1 MFRVTECTFRVTECT
16 FRDTEWPFRD
26 TEWRFIIN
34 IKQNYL
40 SQNKSDVCTCFYI
53 NFSYICGDYIQN
65 KKLIKMNKFFLTS
78 LLVAAAIT
86 ANAQDNTTKDSL
98 TMETM
103 MHNIPEVMVKGSRP
117 IVKAERGMLSYNM
130 PLLLKQ
136 LPADNAYEALT
147 RIPGV
152 SNATGNI
159 SFSGNEV
166 TLIINGQA
174 TTLTQEQL
182 AERLKAMPA
191 TQLAKAE
198 VMLSAPARYH
208 VRGMAI
214 NIVTKDY
221 AGTNQLSGQIIGG
234 LVQTKYAKGFGD
246 LYLSMQ
252 RGKFGL
258 DAQYKLVNGNSYGES
273 SRIANHPLGN
283 NRIHYND
290 ETGQK
295 SFGITHDYRLGMN
308 YAFSKNHRLDVA
320 YTGQWDKTNSN
331 SRTTGSSISG
341 MHRDSHEYLHNVDVN
356 YALPFGLTLSGSY
369 TYYRTPQQ
377 QALDGTITTENKNE
391 TERNLTSGSEQT
403 INKWMF
409 TADQTH
415 SLAHGWGLSY
425 GVKGQF
431 TSNKSYQ
438 TTIDKDGSVLPDG
451 TSSVDLNERIW
462 NIYAGFSKQIN
473 KAISLEASVAAEQ
486 YHSPI
491 WDKWRVYPT
500 LNALWNVN
508 DNHLLNLSFSSN
520 SEFPSY
526 WSTMSNVYYSSTYTE
541 IHGNPDLKPFSYSN
555 VNLMWQIKRRYT
567 LMAFASLKPDYSVQ
581 LPYQTTDRMAVIM
594 KETNF
599 DYSNSFGLQASA
611 IFSAGKWLNGN
622 VFAVGTYKHDK
633 SSHFFDLPFNR
644 KKLSVRLGGMASVKL
659 CSTQDL
665 RLILNPFIQSKAIQG
680 VYDISPIFRMNA
692 KLQWSSH
699 DGRWG
704 LRINGNNIFN
714 NKYDTRSVQGNQD
727 YRMKINYSWA
737 SVTFAV
743 IYKFGGYKEKTVKEV
758 DTSRMGH

>member
-1 MFRVTECTFRVTECT
+1 MVNKIFLLELFL
-16 FRDTEWPFRD
+16 
-26 TEWRFIIN
+26 
-34 IKQNYL
+34 L
-40 SQNKSDVCTCFYI
+40 SVANMKAQT
-53 NFSYICGDYIQN
+53 
-65 KKLIKMNKFFLTS
+65 LTH
-78 LLVAAAIT
+78 T
-86 ANAQDNTTKDSL
+86 DSL
-98 TMETM
+98 TMENM
-103 MHNIPEVMVKGSRP
+103 MHNLPEVMVKGSRP

-152 SNATGNI
+152 SDATGSI

-166 TLIINGQA
+166 TLIVNGQA

-182 AERLKAMPA
+182 TERLKAMPA
-191 TQLAKAE
+191 AQLAKAE

-221 AGTNQLSGQIIGG
+221 AGTNQLSGQVIGG
-234 LVQTKYAKGFGD
+234 MKQSKYAKGFGD
-246 LYLSMQ
+246 LYLSLQ

-258 DAQYKLVNGNSYGES
+258 DAQYKYVNGNSYGES

-283 NRIHYND
+283 NRVYYND

-295 SFGITHDYRLGMN
+295 SFGITHNYRLGMN

-320 YTGQWDKTNSN
+320 YTGHWDKRCSNSN
-331 SRTTGSSISG
+331 TTGSSISG
-341 MHRDSHEYLHNVDVN
+341 MHHDSHEYLHNVDVN
-356 YALPFGLTLSGSY
+356 YSLPFGLTLNGSY

-377 QALDGTITTENKNE
+377 QALDGTMHTDESMPE

-438 TTIDKDGSVLPDG
+438 TTIDKDGTIQPNG
-451 TSSVDLNERIW
+451 TSSVDNNERIW

-473 KAISLEASVAAEQ
+473 KAISVEASVAAEQ

-526 WSTMSNVYYSSTYTE
+526 WSTMSNVFYSSTYTE
-541 IHGNPDLKPFSYSN
+541 IHGNPDLKPFSYYN

-599 DYSNSFGLQASA
+599 NYSNSFGLQASA
-611 IFSAGKWLNGN
+611 IFNAGQWLNGN
-622 VFAVGTYKHDK
+622 VFVMGTYKHDK
-633 SSHFFDLPFNR
+633 SDHFFDLPFDR
-644 KKLSVRLGGMASVKL
+644 KKLSVVLGSTASVKL

-665 RLILNPFIQSKAIQG
+665 RLILNPFYQTKAIQG
-680 VYDISPIFRMNA
+680 VYDISPIFSMDA

-704 LRINGNNIFN
+704 VRLNGSNIFN
-714 NKYDTRSVQGNQD
+714 NPYDTRSVHGNQD
-727 YRMKINYSWA
+727 YRMKINYNWA

>member
-1 MFRVTECTFRVTECT
+1 MIFLLGLFL
-16 FRDTEWPFRD
+16 
-26 TEWRFIIN
+26 
-34 IKQNYL
+34 L
-40 SQNKSDVCTCFYI
+40 SVANVKAQT
-53 NFSYICGDYIQN
+53 
-65 KKLIKMNKFFLTS
+65 LTQ
-78 LLVAAAIT
+78 T
-86 ANAQDNTTKDSL
+86 DSL

-103 MHNIPEVMVKGSRP
+103 LHNLPEVMVKGSRP

-152 SNATGNI
+152 SDATGSI

-182 AERLKAMPA
+182 TERLKAMPA
-191 TQLAKAE
+191 AQLAKAE

-234 LVQTKYAKGFGD
+234 LVQTKHAKGFGD

-308 YAFSKNHRLDVA
+308 YTFSKNNRLDVA

-369 TYYRTPQQ
+369 TYYCTPQQ
-377 QALDGTITTENKNE
+377 QALDGTMHTDESMPE

-415 SLAHGWGLSY
+415 SLANCWGLSY

-526 WSTMSNVYYSSTYTE
+526 WSTMSNVFYSSTYTE
-541 IHGNPDLKPFSYSN
+541 IHGNPDLKPFSYYN

-567 LMAFASLKPDYSVQ
+567 LMAFASLKPDYFVQ

-599 DYSNSFGLQASA
+599 DYSNSFGLQASV
-611 IFSAGKWLNGN
+611 IFNAGKWLNGN

-633 SSHFFDLPFNR
+633 SSNFFDLPFNR
-644 KKLSVRLGGMASVKL
+644 KKLSVILGGTASVKL
-659 CSTQDL
+659 CNSQDL
-665 RLILNPFIQSKAIQG
+665 RLILNPFYQTKAIQG

-699 DGRWG
+699 DGKWG
-704 LRINGNNIFN
+704 LCLNGNNIFN
-714 NKYDTRSVQGNQD
+714 NPYDTRSVQGNQD
-727 YRMKINYSWA
+727 YRMKINYNWA

-743 IYKFGGYKEKTVKEV
+743 VYKFGDYKKKNVKAV
-758 DTSRMGH
+758 DTSRMEH

>member
-1 MFRVTECTFRVTECT
+1 MDNKVFLLGLFLLSVADVKAQTQT
-16 FRDTEWPFRD
+16 
-26 TEWRFIIN
+26 
-34 IKQNYL
+34 QN
-40 SQNKSDVCTCFYI
+40 
-53 NFSYICGDYIQN
+53 
-65 KKLIKMNKFFLTS
+65 
-78 LLVAAAIT
+78 
-86 ANAQDNTTKDSL
+86 DSL
-98 TMETM
+98 TMENM
-103 MHNIPEVMVKGSRP
+103 MHNLPEIMVKGSRP

-130 PLLLKQ
+130 PLLMKQ

-152 SNATGNI
+152 SDATGSI

-182 AERLKAMPA
+182 TERLKAMPA
-191 TQLAKAE
+191 AQLAKAE

-221 AGTNQLSGQIIGG
+221 AGTNQLSGQVIGG
-234 LVQTKYAKGFGD
+234 MKQSKYAKGFGD
-246 LYLSMQ
+246 LYLSLQ

-258 DAQYKLVNGNSYGES
+258 DAQYKYVNGNSYGES

-283 NRIHYND
+283 NRVYYND

-295 SFGITHDYRLGMN
+295 SFGITHNYRLGMN

-320 YTGQWDKTNSN
+320 YTGHWDKRCSNSN
-331 SRTTGSSISG
+331 TTGSSISG
-341 MHRDSHEYLHNVDVN
+341 MHHDSHEYLHNVDVN
-356 YALPFGLTLSGSY
+356 YSLPFGLTLNGSY

-377 QALDGTITTENKNE
+377 QALDGTMHTDESMSE

-415 SLAHGWGLSY
+415 LLAHGWGLSY

-462 NIYAGFSKQIN
+462 NLYAGFSKQIN
-473 KAISLEASVAAEQ
+473 KALSLEASVAAEQ

-526 WSTMSNVYYSSTYTE
+526 WSTMSNVFYSSTYSE
-541 IHGNPDLKPFSYSN
+541 IHGNPDLKPFAYYN

-567 LMAFASLKPDYSVQ
+567 LMAFASLKPDYFVQ
-581 LPYQTTDRMAVIM
+581 LPYQTTERMAVIM

-599 DYSNSFGLQASA
+599 DYSNSYGLQASV
-611 IFSAGKWLNGN
+611 IFNAGKWLNGN

-633 SSHFFDLPFNR
+633 SSNFFDLPFNR
-644 KKLSVRLGGMASVKL
+644 KKFSVILGGTASVKL
-659 CSTQDL
+659 CNTQDL
-665 RLILNPFIQSKAIQG
+665 RLILNPFYQTKAIQG

-699 DGRWG
+699 DGKWG
-704 LRINGNNIFN
+704 LRLNGSNIFN
-714 NKYDTRSVQGNQD
+714 NLYDTRSVQGNQD
-727 YRMKINYSWA
+727 YRMKINYNWA

-743 IYKFGGYKEKTVKEV
+743 IYKFGGYKEKNVKAV

>member
-1 MFRVTECTFRVTECT
+1 MNRLF
-16 FRDTEWPFRD
+16 
-26 TEWRFIIN
+26 FIG
-34 IKQNYL
+34 
-40 SQNKSDVCTCFYI
+40 V
-53 NFSYICGDYIQN
+53 
-65 KKLIKMNKFFLTS
+65 
-78 LLVAAAIT
+78 LVASAIT
-86 ANAQDNTTKDSL
+86 ANAQDNAQKDSL
-98 TMETM
+98 TMESM
-103 MHNIPEVMVKGSRP
+103 MHNLPEVMVKGSRP

-152 SNATGNI
+152 SDATGSI

-166 TLIINGQA
+166 TLIVNGQA

-191 TQLAKAE
+191 AQLTKAE

-234 LVQTKYAKGFGD
+234 MRQNKYANEFGN
-246 LYLSMQ
+246 LYLSLQ
-252 RGKFGL
+252 RDKFGL
-258 DAQYKLVNGNSYGES
+258 DAQYKYVNGNSYGES

-308 YAFSKNHRLDVA
+308 YAFSKSHRLDVA

-486 YHSPI
+486 YHSPV

-526 WSTMSNVYYSSTYTE
+526 WSTMSNVFYSSTYTE
-541 IHGNPDLKPFSYSN
+541 IHGNPDLKPFSYYN

-567 LMAFASLKPDYSVQ
+567 LMAFASLKPNYFVQ
-581 LPYQTTDRMAVIM
+581 LPYQTTDRMTVIM

-633 SSHFFDLPFNR
+633 SRNFFDLPFDR
-644 KKLSVRLGGMASVKL
+644 KKLSVILGGTASVKI

-665 RLILNPFIQSKAIQG
+665 RLILNPFYQTKAIQG
-680 VYDISPIFRMNA
+680 VYDISPIFSMDA

-699 DGRWG
+699 DGKWG
-704 LRINGNNIFN
+704 VRLNGSNIFN
-714 NKYDTRSVQGNQD
+714 NRFDTRSVQGNQD
-727 YRMKINYSWA
+727 YRMKVNYNWA

>member
-1 MFRVTECTFRVTECT
+1 
-16 FRDTEWPFRD
+16 
-26 TEWRFIIN
+26 
-34 IKQNYL
+34 
-40 SQNKSDVCTCFYI
+40 
-53 NFSYICGDYIQN
+53 
-65 KKLIKMNKFFLTS
+65 MNRIFFMGIFVALT
-78 LLVAAAIT
+78 IT
-86 ANAQDNTTKDSL
+86 ANAQDNIPKDSL

-103 MHNIPEVMVKGSRP
+103 LHNLPEVMVKGSRP

-152 SNATGNI
+152 SDATGSI

-182 AERLKAMPA
+182 TERLKAMPA
-191 TQLAKAE
+191 AQLSKAE

-234 LVQTKYAKGFGD
+234 MRQNKYANEFGN
-246 LYLSMQ
+246 LYLSLQ

-258 DAQYKLVNGNSYGES
+258 DAQYKYVNGNSYGES

-283 NRIHYND
+283 NRVYYND

-295 SFGITHDYRLGMN
+295 SFGITHNYRLGMN

-320 YTGQWDKTNSN
+320 YTGHWDKRCSNSN
-331 SRTTGSSISG
+331 TTGSSISG
-341 MHRDSHEYLHNVDVN
+341 MHHDSHEYLHNVDVN
-356 YALPFGLTLSGSY
+356 YSLPFGLTLNGSY

-526 WSTMSNVYYSSTYTE
+526 WSTMSNVFYSSTYTE
-541 IHGNPDLKPFSYSN
+541 IHGNPDLKPFSYYN

-581 LPYQTTDRMAVIM
+581 LPYQTTDRMAVIL

-599 DYSNSFGLQASA
+599 DYDNSFGLQVSA

-633 SSHFFDLPFNR
+633 SSHFFDLPFDR
-644 KKLSVRLGGMASVKL
+644 KKLTAALGGTASIRL
-659 CSTQDL
+659 CRTQDL
-665 RLILNPFIQSKAIQG
+665 RLILNPFFQSKAIQG
-680 VYDISPIFRMNA
+680 VYDISPVFRMNA

-704 LRINGNNIFN
+704 VRLNGSNIFN
-714 NKYDTRSVQGNQD
+714 NRFDTRSVQGNQD
-727 YRMKINYSWA
+727 YRMKINYNWA

-743 IYKFGGYKEKTVKEV
+743 IYKFGGYKEKNIKKV

>member
-1 MFRVTECTFRVTECT
+1 MANKIFLLGLFL
-16 FRDTEWPFRD
+16 
-26 TEWRFIIN
+26 
-34 IKQNYL
+34 L
-40 SQNKSDVCTCFYI
+40 SVANVKAQT
-53 NFSYICGDYIQN
+53 
-65 KKLIKMNKFFLTS
+65 LTQ
-78 LLVAAAIT
+78 T
-86 ANAQDNTTKDSL
+86 DSL

-103 MHNIPEVMVKGSRP
+103 LHNLPEVMVKGSRP

-147 RIPGV
+147 RIPGI
-152 SNATGNI
+152 SDATGSI

-182 AERLKAMPA
+182 TERLKAMPA
-191 TQLAKAE
+191 AQLSKAE

-234 LVQTKYAKGFGD
+234 MRQNKYANEFGN
-246 LYLSMQ
+246 LYLSLQ

-258 DAQYKLVNGNSYGES
+258 DAQYKYVNGNSYGES

-283 NRIHYND
+283 NRVYYND

-295 SFGITHDYRLGMN
+295 SFGITHNYRLGMN

-320 YTGQWDKTNSN
+320 YTGHWDKRCSNSN
-331 SRTTGSSISG
+331 TTGSSISG
-341 MHRDSHEYLHNVDVN
+341 MHHDSHEYLHNVDVN
-356 YALPFGLTLSGSY
+356 YSLPFGLTLNGSY

-377 QALDGTITTENKNE
+377 QALDGTMHTDESMSE

-415 SLAHGWGLSY
+415 LLAHGWGLSY

-462 NIYAGFSKQIN
+462 NLYAGFSKQIN
-473 KAISLEASVAAEQ
+473 KALSLEASVAAEQ

-526 WSTMSNVYYSSTYTE
+526 WSTMSNVFYSSTYSE
-541 IHGNPDLKPFSYSN
+541 IHGNPDLKPFAYYN

-567 LMAFASLKPDYSVQ
+567 LMAFASLKPDYFVQ
-581 LPYQTTDRMAVIM
+581 LPYQTTERMAVIM

-599 DYSNSFGLQASA
+599 DYSNSYGLQASV
-611 IFSAGKWLNGN
+611 IFNAGKWLNGN

-633 SSHFFDLPFNR
+633 SSNFFDLPFNR
-644 KKLSVRLGGMASVKL
+644 KKLSVILGGTASVKL
-659 CSTQDL
+659 CNTQDL
-665 RLILNPFIQSKAIQG
+665 RLILNPFFQSKAIQG

-692 KLQWSSH
+692 KLQWTSH
-699 DGRWG
+699 DGKWG

-727 YRMKINYSWA
+727 YRMKINYNWA

>member
-1 MFRVTECTFRVTECT
+1 M
-16 FRDTEWPFRD
+16 D
-26 TEWRFIIN
+26 
-34 IKQNYL
+34 
-40 SQNKSDVCTCFYI
+40 NKI
-53 NFSYICGDYIQN
+53 
-65 KKLIKMNKFFLTS
+65 FFLGLF
-78 LLVAAAIT
+78 LLSVA
-86 ANAQDNTTKDSL
+86 NVKAQTQTQTDSL

-103 MHNIPEVMVKGSRP
+103 LHNLPEVMVKGSRP
-117 IVKAERGMLSYNM
+117 VVKAERGMLTYNM
-130 PLLLKQ
+130 PLLIKL

-152 SNATGNI
+152 SDATGSI

-182 AERLKAMPA
+182 TERLKAMPA
-191 TQLAKAE
+191 AQLAKAE

-234 LVQTKYAKGFGD
+234 FEQNKYAKGFGD
-246 LYLSMQ
+246 LYLSLQ

-258 DAQYKLVNGNSYGES
+258 DAQYKYVNGNSYGES
-273 SRIANHPLGN
+273 SLIANHPLGN
-283 NRIHYND
+283 NRVYYND

-320 YTGQWDKTNSN
+320 YTGQWDKTSSN
-331 SRTTGSSISG
+331 NHTTGSSISG
-341 MHRDSHEYLHNVDVN
+341 MHLDSHEYLHNVDVN
-356 YALPFGLTLSGSY
+356 YSLPFGLTLNGSY

-377 QALDGTITTENKNE
+377 QALDGTMHTDESMPE

-438 TTIDKDGSVLPDG
+438 TTIDKDGTIQPNG
-451 TSSVDLNERIW
+451 TSSVDNNERIW

-473 KAISLEASVAAEQ
+473 KAISVEASVAAEQ

-491 WDKWRVYPT
+491 WDKWRIYPT

-526 WSTMSNVYYSSTYTE
+526 WSTMSNVFYSSTYSE
-541 IHGNPDLKPFSYSN
+541 IHGNPDLKPYSYYN

-567 LMAFASLKPDYSVQ
+567 LMAFASLKPDYFVQ
-581 LPYQTTDRMAVIM
+581 LPYQTTERMAVIM

-599 DYSNSFGLQASA
+599 DYSNSYGLQASV
-611 IFSAGKWLNGN
+611 IFNAGKWLNGN

-633 SSHFFDLPFNR
+633 SSNFFDLPFNR
-644 KKLSVRLGGMASVKL
+644 KKFSVILGGTASVKL
-659 CSTQDL
+659 CNTQDL
-665 RLILNPFIQSKAIQG
+665 RLILNPFFQSKAIQG
-680 VYDISPIFRMNA
+680 VYDISPIFSMDA

-699 DGRWG
+699 DGKWG
-704 LRINGNNIFN
+704 VRLNGSNIFN
-714 NKYDTRSVQGNQD
+714 NQFDTRSVQGNQD
-727 YRMKINYSWA
+727 YRMKINNNWA
-737 SVTFAV
+737 SFTFAV
-743 IYKFGGYKEKTVKEV
+743 IYKFGGYKEKNVKAV

>member
-1 MFRVTECTFRVTECT
+1 MA
-16 FRDTEWPFRD
+16 
-26 TEWRFIIN
+26 
-34 IKQNYL
+34 
-40 SQNKSDVCTCFYI
+40 NKI
-53 NFSYICGDYIQN
+53 
-65 KKLIKMNKFFLTS
+65 FLLGLF
-78 LLVAAAIT
+78 LLFVA
-86 ANAQDNTTKDSL
+86 NVKAQTRTQTDSL

-103 MHNIPEVMVKGSRP
+103 LHNLPEVMVKGSRP

-152 SNATGNI
+152 SDATGSI

-182 AERLKAMPA
+182 TERLKAMPA
-191 TQLAKAE
+191 AQLAKAE

-221 AGTNQLSGQIIGG
+221 TGTNQLSGQIIGG
-234 LVQTKYAKGFGD
+234 MRQNKYANEFGN
-246 LYLSMQ
+246 LYLSLQ

-258 DAQYKLVNGNSYGES
+258 DAQYKYVNGNSYGES

-283 NRIHYND
+283 NRVYYND

-320 YTGQWDKTNSN
+320 YTGHWDKTCSNSN
-331 SRTTGSSISG
+331 TTGSSISG
-341 MHRDSHEYLHNVDVN
+341 MHHDSHEYLHNVDVN
-356 YALPFGLTLSGSY
+356 YSLPFGLTLNGSY

-377 QALDGTITTENKNE
+377 QALDGTMHTDESMPG

-415 SLAHGWGLSY
+415 LLAHGWGLSY

-438 TTIDKDGSVLPDG
+438 TTIDKDGTIQPNG
-451 TSSVDLNERIW
+451 TSSVDNNERIW

-473 KAISLEASVAAEQ
+473 KALSLEASVAAEQ

-491 WDKWRVYPT
+491 WDKWRIYPT

-526 WSTMSNVYYSSTYTE
+526 WSTMSNVFYSSTYSE
-541 IHGNPDLKPFSYSN
+541 IHGNPDLKPFAYYN

-567 LMAFASLKPDYSVQ
+567 LMAFASLKPDYFVQ
-581 LPYQTTDRMAVIM
+581 LPYQTTERMAVIM

-599 DYSNSFGLQASA
+599 DYSNSYGLQASV
-611 IFSAGKWLNGN
+611 IFNAGKWLNGN

-633 SSHFFDLPFNR
+633 SSNFFDLPFNR
-644 KKLSVRLGGMASVKL
+644 KKLSVILGGTASVKL
-659 CSTQDL
+659 CNTQDL
-665 RLILNPFIQSKAIQG
+665 RLILNPFFQSKAIQG

-692 KLQWSSH
+692 KLQWTSH
-699 DGRWG
+699 DGKWG
-704 LRINGNNIFN
+704 LRLNGNNIFN
-714 NKYDTRSVQGNQD
+714 NLYDTRSVQGNQD
-727 YRMKINYSWA
+727 YRMKVNYNWA

-743 IYKFGGYKEKTVKEV
+743 VYKFGGYKEKTVKEV

>member
-1 MFRVTECTFRVTECT
+1 MVNKIFLLGLFL
-16 FRDTEWPFRD
+16 
-26 TEWRFIIN
+26 
-34 IKQNYL
+34 L
-40 SQNKSDVCTCFYI
+40 SVANVKAQT
-53 NFSYICGDYIQN
+53 
-65 KKLIKMNKFFLTS
+65 LTH
-78 LLVAAAIT
+78 T
-86 ANAQDNTTKDSL
+86 DSL
-98 TMETM
+98 TMENM
-103 MHNIPEVMVKGSRP
+103 MHNLPEVMVKGSRP

-147 RIPGV
+147 RIPGI
-152 SNATGNI
+152 SDATGSI

-166 TLIINGQA
+166 TLIVNGQA

-182 AERLKAMPA
+182 TERLKAMPA
-191 TQLAKAE
+191 AQLAKAE

-221 AGTNQLSGQIIGG
+221 AGTNQLSGQFIGG
-234 LVQTKYAKGFGD
+234 MKQSKYAKGFGD
-246 LYLSMQ
+246 LYLSLQ

-258 DAQYKLVNGNSYGES
+258 DAQYKYVNGNSYGES

-283 NRIHYND
+283 NRVYYND

-295 SFGITHDYRLGMN
+295 SFGITHNYRLGMN

-320 YTGQWDKTNSN
+320 YTGHWDKRCSNSN
-331 SRTTGSSISG
+331 TTGSSISG
-341 MHRDSHEYLHNVDVN
+341 MHHDSHEYLHNVDVN
-356 YALPFGLTLSGSY
+356 YSLPFGLTLNGSY

-377 QALDGTITTENKNE
+377 QALDGTMHTDESMLE

-438 TTIDKDGSVLPDG
+438 TTIDKDGTIQPNG
-451 TSSVDLNERIW
+451 TSSVDNNERIW

-473 KAISLEASVAAEQ
+473 KAISVEASVAAEQ

-526 WSTMSNVYYSSTYTE
+526 WSTMSNVFYSSTYSE
-541 IHGNPDLKPFSYSN
+541 IHGNPDLKPFSYYN

-567 LMAFASLKPDYSVQ
+567 LMAFASLKPDYFVQ
-581 LPYQTTDRMAVIM
+581 LPYQTTERMAVIM

-599 DYSNSFGLQASA
+599 DYSNSYGLQASV
-611 IFSAGKWLNGN
+611 IFNAGKWLNGN

-633 SSHFFDLPFNR
+633 SCNFFDLPFDR
-644 KKLSVRLGGMASVKL
+644 KKLSVILGGTASVKL
-659 CSTQDL
+659 SSTQDL
-665 RLILNPFIQSKAIQG
+665 RLILNPFYQTMAIQG
-680 VYDISPIFRMNA
+680 VYDISPVFRMDA

-699 DGRWG
+699 DGKWG
-704 LRINGNNIFN
+704 VRLNGSNIFN
-714 NKYDTRSVQGNQD
+714 NRFDTRSVQGNQD
-727 YRMKINYSWA
+727 YRMTINYNWA

-743 IYKFGGYKEKTVKEV
+743 IYKFGGYKEKNVKAV

>member
-1 MFRVTECTFRVTECT
+1 
-16 FRDTEWPFRD
+16 
-26 TEWRFIIN
+26 
-34 IKQNYL
+34 
-40 SQNKSDVCTCFYI
+40 
-53 NFSYICGDYIQN
+53 
-65 KKLIKMNKFFLTS
+65 MNRILFMGIFVALT
-78 LLVAAAIT
+78 IT
-86 ANAQDNTTKDSL
+86 ANAQDDIPKDSL
-98 TMETM
+98 TMEWNSM
-103 MHNIPEVMVKGSRP
+103 FRNLPEVMIKGSRP
-117 IVKAERGMLSYNM
+117 IVKVERGLLLYNM

-152 SNATGNI
+152 SDATGNI
-159 SFSGNEV
+159 SFLGNEV
-166 TLIINGQA
+166 TLIVNGQA

-182 AERLKAMPA
+182 TERLKAMPA
-191 TQLAKAE
+191 AQLAKAE

-221 AGTNQLSGQIIGG
+221 AGTNQLSGQVIGG
-234 LVQTKYAKGFGD
+234 MKQSKYAKGFGD
-246 LYLSMQ
+246 LYLSLQ

-258 DAQYKLVNGNSYGES
+258 DAQYKYVNGNSYGES

-283 NRIHYND
+283 NRVYYND

-320 YTGQWDKTNSN
+320 YTGHWDKTCSNSN
-331 SRTTGSSISG
+331 TTGSSISG
-341 MHRDSHEYLHNVDVN
+341 MHHDSHEYLHNVDVN
-356 YALPFGLTLSGSY
+356 YSLPFGLTLNGSY

-377 QALDGTITTENKNE
+377 QALDGTMHTDESMPE

-438 TTIDKDGSVLPDG
+438 TTIDKDGTIQPNG
-451 TSSVDLNERIW
+451 TSSVDNNERIW

-473 KAISLEASVAAEQ
+473 KAISVEASVAAEQ

-526 WSTMSNVYYSSTYTE
+526 WSTMSSVFYSSTYTE
-541 IHGNPDLKPFSYSN
+541 IHGNPDLKPFAYYN

-567 LMAFASLKPDYSVQ
+567 LMAFASLKPDYFVQ
-581 LPYQTTDRMAVIM
+581 LPYQTTERMAVIM

-599 DYSNSFGLQASA
+599 DYSNSYGLQASV
-611 IFSAGKWLNGN
+611 IFNAGKWLNGN

-633 SSHFFDLPFNR
+633 SSNFFDLPFNR
-644 KKLSVRLGGMASVKL
+644 KKLSVILGGTASVKL
-659 CSTQDL
+659 CNTQDL
-665 RLILNPFIQSKAIQG
+665 RLILNPFFQSKAIQG

-692 KLQWSSH
+692 KLQWTSH
-699 DGRWG
+699 DGKWG

-714 NKYDTRSVQGNQD
+714 NLYDTRSVQGNQD
-727 YRMKINYSWA
+727 YRMKVNYNWA

>member
-1 MFRVTECTFRVTECT
+1 MNRLF
-16 FRDTEWPFRD
+16 
-26 TEWRFIIN
+26 FI
-34 IKQNYL
+34 
-40 SQNKSDVCTCFYI
+40 
-53 NFSYICGDYIQN
+53 G
-65 KKLIKMNKFFLTS
+65 
-78 LLVAAAIT
+78 LLVASAIT
-86 ANAQDNTTKDSL
+86 ANAQDNAQKDSI
-98 TMETM
+98 TMESM
-103 MHNIPEVMVKGSRP
+103 MHNLPEVMVKGSRP

-147 RIPGV
+147 RIHSV
-152 SNATGNI
+152 SDATGSI

-174 TTLTQEQL
+174 ATLTQEQL
-182 AERLKAMPA
+182 TERLKAMPA
-191 TQLAKAE
+191 AQLSKAE

-234 LVQTKYAKGFGD
+234 FEQNKYAKGFGD

-252 RGKFGL
+252 RDKFGM
-258 DAQYKLVNGNSYGES
+258 DAQYKYINGNSYGES

-308 YAFSKNHRLDVA
+308 YAFSTNHRLDVA
-320 YTGQWDKTNSN
+320 YTGQWDKTSSN
-331 SRTTGSSISG
+331 SHTTGSSISG
-341 MHRDSHEYLHNVDVN
+341 MHSDSHEYLHNVDVN

-377 QALDGTITTENKNE
+377 QALDGTMTAENKNE

-438 TTIDKDGSVLPDG
+438 TTIGKDGTILPDG
-451 TSSVDLNERIW
+451 TSSVDNNERIW
-462 NIYAGFSKQIN
+462 NIYAGFSKRIN
-473 KAISLEASVAAEQ
+473 KAISLEASVTAEQ
-486 YHSPI
+486 YHSPV

-500 LNALWNVN
+500 FNALWNVN
-508 DNHLLNLSFSSN
+508 DNHLLNLSFSSD
-520 SEFPSY
+520 SEYPSY
-526 WSTMSNVYYSSTYTE
+526 WSTMSNVFYSSTYTE
-541 IHGNPDLKPFSYSN
+541 IHGNPDLKPCSYYN
-555 VNLMWQIKRRYT
+555 LNLMWQIKRRYT
-567 LMAFASLKPDYSVQ
+567 LMAFANLKPDYFVQ

-599 DYSNSFGLQASA
+599 DFSNSYGLQASA

-633 SSHFFDLPFNR
+633 SRNFFDLPFDR
-644 KKLSVRLGGMASVKL
+644 KKLSVILGGTASVKL

-665 RLILNPFIQSKAIQG
+665 RLILNPFYQTKAIQG
-680 VYDISPIFRMNA
+680 VYDISPIFSMDA

-699 DGRWG
+699 DGKWG
-704 LRINGNNIFN
+704 VRLNGSNIFN
-714 NKYDTRSVQGNQD
+714 NRFDTRSVQGNQD
-727 YRMKINYSWA
+727 YRMKVNYNWS
-737 SVTFAV
+737 SFTFAV

>member
-1 MFRVTECTFRVTECT
+1 MDNKVFLLGLFL
-16 FRDTEWPFRD
+16 
-26 TEWRFIIN
+26 
-34 IKQNYL
+34 L
-40 SQNKSDVCTCFYI
+40 SVANVKAQT
-53 NFSYICGDYIQN
+53 
-65 KKLIKMNKFFLTS
+65 LTH
-78 LLVAAAIT
+78 T
-86 ANAQDNTTKDSL
+86 DSL
-98 TMETM
+98 TMENM
-103 MHNIPEVMVKGSRP
+103 MHNLPEVMVKGSRP

-147 RIPGV
+147 RIPGI
-152 SNATGNI
+152 SDATGSI

-166 TLIINGQA
+166 TLIVNGQA

-182 AERLKAMPA
+182 TERLKAMPA
-191 TQLAKAE
+191 AQLAKAE

-221 AGTNQLSGQIIGG
+221 AGTNQLSGQVIGG
-234 LVQTKYAKGFGD
+234 MKQSKYAKGFGD
-246 LYLSMQ
+246 LYLSLQ

-258 DAQYKLVNGNSYGES
+258 DAQYKYVNGNSYGES

-283 NRIHYND
+283 NRVYYND

-295 SFGITHDYRLGMN
+295 SFGITHNYRLGMN

-320 YTGQWDKTNSN
+320 YTGHWDKRCSN

-341 MHRDSHEYLHNVDVN
+341 MHHDSHEYLHNVDVN
-356 YALPFGLTLSGSY
+356 YSLPFGLTLNGSY

-377 QALDGTITTENKNE
+377 QALDGTMHTDESMLE

-438 TTIDKDGSVLPDG
+438 TTIDKDGTIQPNG
-451 TSSVDLNERIW
+451 TSSMDNNERIW
-462 NIYAGFSKQIN
+462 NIYAVFSKQIN
-473 KAISLEASVAAEQ
+473 KGISVEASVAAEQ

-526 WSTMSNVYYSSTYTE
+526 WSTMSNVFYSSTYSE
-541 IHGNPDLKPFSYSN
+541 IHGNPDLKPFSYYN

-567 LMAFASLKPDYSVQ
+567 LMAFASLKPDYFVQ
-581 LPYQTTDRMAVIM
+581 LPYQTTERMAVIM

-599 DYSNSFGLQASA
+599 DYSNSYGLQASV
-611 IFSAGKWLNGN
+611 IFNAGKWLNGN

-633 SSHFFDLPFNR
+633 SSNFFDLPFNR
-644 KKLSVRLGGMASVKL
+644 KKLSVILGGTASVKL
-659 CSTQDL
+659 CNTQDL
-665 RLILNPFIQSKAIQG
+665 RLILNPFFQSKAIQG
-680 VYDISPIFRMNA
+680 VYDISPVFRMNA

-699 DGRWG
+699 DGKWG
-704 LRINGNNIFN
+704 LRLNGSNIFN
-714 NKYDTRSVQGNQD
+714 NLYDTRSVQGNQD
-727 YRMKINYSWA
+727 YRMKINYNWA

-743 IYKFGGYKEKTVKEV
+743 IYKFGGYKEKNVKAV

>member
-1 MFRVTECTFRVTECT
+1 MVNKIFLLGLFL
-16 FRDTEWPFRD
+16 
-26 TEWRFIIN
+26 
-34 IKQNYL
+34 L
-40 SQNKSDVCTCFYI
+40 SVANVKAQT
-53 NFSYICGDYIQN
+53 
-65 KKLIKMNKFFLTS
+65 LTH
-78 LLVAAAIT
+78 T
-86 ANAQDNTTKDSL
+86 DSL
-98 TMETM
+98 TMENM
-103 MHNIPEVMVKGSRP
+103 MHNLPEVMVKGSRP

-147 RIPGV
+147 RIPGI
-152 SNATGNI
+152 SDATGSI

-166 TLIINGQA
+166 TLIVNGQA

-182 AERLKAMPA
+182 TERLKAMPA
-191 TQLAKAE
+191 AQLAKAE

-221 AGTNQLSGQIIGG
+221 AGTNQLSGQVIGG
-234 LVQTKYAKGFGD
+234 MKQSKYAKGFGD
-246 LYLSMQ
+246 LYLSLQ

-258 DAQYKLVNGNSYGES
+258 DAQYKYVNDNSYGES

-283 NRIHYND
+283 NRVYYND

-295 SFGITHDYRLGMN
+295 SFGITHNYRLGMN

-320 YTGQWDKTNSN
+320 YTGHWDKRCSNSN
-331 SRTTGSSISG
+331 TTGSSISG
-341 MHRDSHEYLHNVDVN
+341 MHHDSHEYLHNVDVN
-356 YALPFGLTLSGSY
+356 YSLPFGLTLNGSY

-377 QALDGTITTENKNE
+377 QALDGTMHTDESMLE

-438 TTIDKDGSVLPDG
+438 TTIDKDGTIQPNG
-451 TSSVDLNERIW
+451 TSSVDNNERIW

-473 KAISLEASVAAEQ
+473 KAISVEASVAAEQ

-526 WSTMSNVYYSSTYTE
+526 WSTMSNVFYSSTYSE
-541 IHGNPDLKPFSYSN
+541 IHGNPDLKPFSYYN

-567 LMAFASLKPDYSVQ
+567 LMAFASLKPDYFVQ
-581 LPYQTTDRMAVIM
+581 LPYQTTERMAVIM

-599 DYSNSFGLQASA
+599 DYSNSYGLQASV
-611 IFSAGKWLNGN
+611 IFNAGKWLNGN

-633 SSHFFDLPFNR
+633 SSNFFDLPFNR
-644 KKLSVRLGGMASVKL
+644 KKLSVILGGTASVKL
-659 CSTQDL
+659 CNTQDL
-665 RLILNPFIQSKAIQG
+665 RLILNPFFQSKAIQG
-680 VYDISPIFRMNA
+680 VYDISPVFRMNA

-699 DGRWG
+699 DGKWG
-704 LRINGNNIFN
+704 LRLNGSNIFN
-714 NKYDTRSVQGNQD
+714 NLYDTRSVQGNQD
-727 YRMKINYSWA
+727 YRMKINYNWA

-743 IYKFGGYKEKTVKEV
+743 IYKFGGYKEKNVKAV

>member
-1 MFRVTECTFRVTECT
+1 MANKIFLLGLFL
-16 FRDTEWPFRD
+16 
-26 TEWRFIIN
+26 
-34 IKQNYL
+34 L
-40 SQNKSDVCTCFYI
+40 SVANVKAQT
-53 NFSYICGDYIQN
+53 
-65 KKLIKMNKFFLTS
+65 LTQ
-78 LLVAAAIT
+78 T
-86 ANAQDNTTKDSL
+86 DSL

-103 MHNIPEVMVKGSRP
+103 LHNLPEVMVKGSRP

-152 SNATGNI
+152 SDATGSI

-182 AERLKAMPA
+182 TERLKAMPA
-191 TQLAKAE
+191 AQLAKAE

-234 LVQTKYAKGFGD
+234 MRQNKYANEFGN
-246 LYLSMQ
+246 LYLSLQ

-258 DAQYKLVNGNSYGES
+258 DAQYKYVNGNSYGES

-283 NRIHYND
+283 NRVYYND

-320 YTGQWDKTNSN
+320 YTGQWDKTSSN
-331 SRTTGSSISG
+331 NHTTGSSISG
-341 MHRDSHEYLHNVDVN
+341 MHLDSHEYLHNVDVN
-356 YALPFGLTLSGSY
+356 YSLPFGLTLNGSY

-377 QALDGTITTENKNE
+377 QALDGTMHTDESMPE

-438 TTIDKDGSVLPDG
+438 TTIDKDGTIQPNG
-451 TSSVDLNERIW
+451 TSSVDNNERIW

-473 KAISLEASVAAEQ
+473 KALSLEASVAAEQ

-526 WSTMSNVYYSSTYTE
+526 WSTMSSVFYSSTYTE
-541 IHGNPDLKPFSYSN
+541 IHGNPDLKPFAYYN

-567 LMAFASLKPDYSVQ
+567 LMAFASLKPDYFVQ

-599 DYSNSFGLQASA
+599 DYSNSYGLQASV
-611 IFSAGKWLNGN
+611 IFNAGKWLNGN

-633 SSHFFDLPFNR
+633 SSNFFDLPFNR
-644 KKLSVRLGGMASVKL
+644 KKLSVILGGTASVKL
-659 CSTQDL
+659 CNTQDL
-665 RLILNPFIQSKAIQG
+665 RLILNPFFQSKAIQG
-680 VYDISPIFRMNA
+680 VYDISPIFSMDA

-699 DGRWG
+699 DGKWG
-704 LRINGNNIFN
+704 LRLNGSNIFN
-714 NKYDTRSVQGNQD
+714 NLYDIRSVQGNQD
-727 YRMKINYSWA
+727 YRMKINNNWA
-737 SVTFAV
+737 SFTFAV

>member
-1 MFRVTECTFRVTECT
+1 
-16 FRDTEWPFRD
+16 
-26 TEWRFIIN
+26 
-34 IKQNYL
+34 
-40 SQNKSDVCTCFYI
+40 
-53 NFSYICGDYIQN
+53 
-65 KKLIKMNKFFLTS
+65 MNRIFFMGIFVALT
-78 LLVAAAIT
+78 IT
-86 ANAQDNTTKDSL
+86 ANAQDNIPKDSL

-103 MHNIPEVMVKGSRP
+103 LHNLPEVMVKGSRP

-152 SNATGNI
+152 SDATGSI

-191 TQLAKAE
+191 AQLAKAE

-221 AGTNQLSGQIIGG
+221 AGTNQLSGQVIGG
-234 LVQTKYAKGFGD
+234 MKQSKYAKGFGD
-246 LYLSMQ
+246 LYLSLQ

-258 DAQYKLVNGNSYGES
+258 DAQYKYVNGNSYGES

-283 NRIHYND
+283 NRVYYND

-295 SFGITHDYRLGMN
+295 SFGITHNYRLGMN

-341 MHRDSHEYLHNVDVN
+341 MHHDSHEYLHNVDVN
-356 YALPFGLTLSGSY
+356 YSLPFGLTLNGSY

-526 WSTMSNVYYSSTYTE
+526 WSTMSNVFYSSTYTE
-541 IHGNPDLKPFSYSN
+541 IHGNPDLKPFSYYN

-581 LPYQTTDRMAVIM
+581 LPYQTTDRMAVIL

-599 DYSNSFGLQASA
+599 DYDNSFGLQVSA

-633 SSHFFDLPFNR
+633 SSHFFDLPFDR
-644 KKLSVRLGGMASVKL
+644 KKLTAALGGTASIRL
-659 CSTQDL
+659 CRTQDL
-665 RLILNPFIQSKAIQG
+665 RLILNPFFQSKAIQG
-680 VYDISPIFRMNA
+680 VYDISPVFRMNA

-699 DGRWG
+699 DGKWG

-714 NKYDTRSVQGNQD
+714 YEFDTRSVQGNQN
-727 YRMKINYSWA
+727 YRMKLNYSWA

-743 IYKFGGYKEKTVKEV
+743 IYKFGGYKEKNIKKV

>member
-1 MFRVTECTFRVTECT
+1 MANKIFLLGLFL
-16 FRDTEWPFRD
+16 
-26 TEWRFIIN
+26 
-34 IKQNYL
+34 L
-40 SQNKSDVCTCFYI
+40 SVANVKAQT
-53 NFSYICGDYIQN
+53 
-65 KKLIKMNKFFLTS
+65 LTQ
-78 LLVAAAIT
+78 T
-86 ANAQDNTTKDSL
+86 DSL

-103 MHNIPEVMVKGSRP
+103 LHNLPEVMVKGSRP

-152 SNATGNI
+152 SDATGSI

-166 TLIINGQA
+166 TLI
-174 TTLTQEQL
+174 
-182 AERLKAMPA
+182 
-191 TQLAKAE
+191 QLAKAE

-234 LVQTKYAKGFGD
+234 FEQNKYAKGFGD
-246 LYLSMQ
+246 LYLSLQ

-258 DAQYKLVNGNSYGES
+258 DAQYKYVNGNSYGES
-273 SRIANHPLGN
+273 SLIANHPLGN
-283 NRIHYND
+283 NRVYYND

-308 YAFSKNHRLDVA
+308 YAFSKNHRLGVA
-320 YTGQWDKTNSN
+320 YTGQWDKTSSN
-331 SRTTGSSISG
+331 NHTTGSSISG
-341 MHRDSHEYLHNVDVN
+341 MHLDSHEYLQNVDVN
-356 YALPFGLTLSGSY
+356 YSLPFGLTLNGSY

-377 QALDGTITTENKNE
+377 QALDGTMHTDESMPE
-391 TERNLTSGSEQT
+391 TERNLISGSEQT

-438 TTIDKDGSVLPDG
+438 TTIDKDGTIQSNG
-451 TSSVDLNERIW
+451 TSSVDNNELIW
-462 NIYAGFSKQIN
+462 NIYAGFSKQVN
-473 KAISLEASVAAEQ
+473 KAFSLEASVAAEQ

-526 WSTMSNVYYSSTYTE
+526 WSTMSNIFYSSTYSE
-541 IHGNPDLKPFSYSN
+541 IHGNPDLKPYSYYN

-567 LMAFASLKPDYSVQ
+567 LMAFASLKPDYFVQ
-581 LPYQTTDRMAVIM
+581 LPYQTTERMAVIM

-599 DYSNSFGLQASA
+599 DYSNSYGLQASV
-611 IFSAGKWLNGN
+611 IFNAGKWLNGN

-633 SSHFFDLPFNR
+633 SDYFFDLPFNR
-644 KKLSVRLGGMASVKL
+644 KKLSVILGGTASVKL
-659 CSTQDL
+659 CNTQDL
-665 RLILNPFIQSKAIQG
+665 RLILNPFFQSKAIQG
-680 VYDISPIFRMNA
+680 VYDISPIFSMNA

-699 DGRWG
+699 DGKWG
-704 LRINGNNIFN
+704 LRLNGSNIFN
-714 NKYDTRSVQGNQD
+714 NLYDTRSVQGNQD

-743 IYKFGGYKEKTVKEV
+743 IYKPEFGIRIE
-758 DTSRMGH
+758 S

>member
-1 MFRVTECTFRVTECT
+1 MANKIFLLGLFL
-16 FRDTEWPFRD
+16 
-26 TEWRFIIN
+26 
-34 IKQNYL
+34 L
-40 SQNKSDVCTCFYI
+40 S
-53 NFSYICGDYIQN
+53 
-65 KKLIKMNKFFLTS
+65 
-78 LLVAAAIT
+78 VA
-86 ANAQDNTTKDSL
+86 NVKAQTRTQTDSL

-103 MHNIPEVMVKGSRP
+103 LHNLPEVMVKGSRP

-152 SNATGNI
+152 SDATGSI

-182 AERLKAMPA
+182 TERLKAMPA
-191 TQLAKAE
+191 AQLAKAE

-234 LVQTKYAKGFGD
+234 MRQNKYANEFGN
-246 LYLSMQ
+246 LYLSLQ
-252 RGKFGL
+252 RDKFGV
-258 DAQYKLVNGNSYGES
+258 DAQYKYVNGNSYGES

-308 YAFSKNHRLDVA
+308 YTFSKNNRLDVA

-526 WSTMSNVYYSSTYTE
+526 WSTMSNVFYSSTYTE
-541 IHGNPDLKPFSYSN
+541 IHGNPDLKPFSYYN

-644 KKLSVRLGGMASVKL
+644 KKLSVRLGGTASVKL

-704 LRINGNNIFN
+704 LRLIGNNIFN

-743 IYKFGGYKEKTVKEV
+743 IYKFGGYKEKNVKAV

>member
-1 MFRVTECTFRVTECT
+1 MVNKIFLLGLFL
-16 FRDTEWPFRD
+16 
-26 TEWRFIIN
+26 
-34 IKQNYL
+34 L
-40 SQNKSDVCTCFYI
+40 SVANVKAQT
-53 NFSYICGDYIQN
+53 
-65 KKLIKMNKFFLTS
+65 LTH
-78 LLVAAAIT
+78 T
-86 ANAQDNTTKDSL
+86 DSL
-98 TMETM
+98 TMENM
-103 MHNIPEVMVKGSRP
+103 MHNLPEVMVKGSRP

-147 RIPGV
+147 RIPGI
-152 SNATGNI
+152 SDATGSI

-166 TLIINGQA
+166 TLIVNGQA

-182 AERLKAMPA
+182 TERLKAMPA
-191 TQLAKAE
+191 AQLAKAE

-221 AGTNQLSGQIIGG
+221 AGTNQLSGQVIGG
-234 LVQTKYAKGFGD
+234 MKQSKYAKGFGD
-246 LYLSMQ
+246 LYLSLQ

-258 DAQYKLVNGNSYGES
+258 DAQYKYVNGNSYGES

-283 NRIHYND
+283 NRVYYND

-295 SFGITHDYRLGMN
+295 SFGITHNYRLGMN

-320 YTGQWDKTNSN
+320 YTGHWDKRCSNSN
-331 SRTTGSSISG
+331 TTGSSISG
-341 MHRDSHEYLHNVDVN
+341 MHHDSHEYLHNVDVN
-356 YALPFGLTLSGSY
+356 YSLPFGLTLNGSY

-377 QALDGTITTENKNE
+377 QALDGTMHTDESMPE

-438 TTIDKDGSVLPDG
+438 TTIDKDGTIQPNG
-451 TSSVDLNERIW
+451 TSSVDNNERIW

-473 KAISLEASVAAEQ
+473 KAISVEASVAAEQ

-526 WSTMSNVYYSSTYTE
+526 WSTMSNVFYSSTYSE
-541 IHGNPDLKPFSYSN
+541 IHGNPDLKPFSYYN

-567 LMAFASLKPDYSVQ
+567 LMAFASLKPDYFVQ
-581 LPYQTTDRMAVIM
+581 LPYQTTERMAVIM

-599 DYSNSFGLQASA
+599 DYSNSYGLQASV
-611 IFSAGKWLNGN
+611 IFNAGKWLNGN

-633 SSHFFDLPFNR
+633 NSNFFDLPFNR
-644 KKLSVRLGGMASVKL
+644 KKLSVILGGTASIKL
-659 CSTQDL
+659 CQTQDL
-665 RLILNPFIQSKAIQG
+665 RLILNPFYQTKAIQG

-699 DGRWG
+699 DGKWG
-704 LRINGNNIFN
+704 LRLNGSNIFN
-714 NKYDTRSVQGNQD
+714 NLYDTRSVQGNQD
-727 YRMKINYSWA
+727 YRMKINYNWA

-743 IYKFGGYKEKTVKEV
+743 IYKFGGYKEKNVKAV

>member
-1 MFRVTECTFRVTECT
+1 
-16 FRDTEWPFRD
+16 
-26 TEWRFIIN
+26 
-34 IKQNYL
+34 
-40 SQNKSDVCTCFYI
+40 
-53 NFSYICGDYIQN
+53 
-65 KKLIKMNKFFLTS
+65 MNKFFITS

-86 ANAQDNTTKDSL
+86 ANAQDNATKDSL
-98 TMETM
+98 TMENM
-103 MHNIPEVMVKGSRP
+103 MHNLPEVMVKGSRP

-147 RIPGV
+147 HIPDV

-191 TQLAKAE
+191 TQLSKAE

-415 SLAHGWGLSY
+415 SLAHGWGMSY

-438 TTIDKDGSVLPDG
+438 TTIDKDGTILPDG
-451 TSSVDLNERIW
+451 TSSVDNNERIW

-473 KAISLEASVAAEQ
+473 KALSLEASVAAEQ

-491 WDKWRVYPT
+491 WNKWRVYPT

-526 WSTMSNVYYSSTYTE
+526 WSTMSNVFYSSTYTE
-541 IHGNPDLKPFSYSN
+541 IHGNPDLKPFSYYN

-567 LMAFASLKPDYSVQ
+567 LMAFANLKPDYFVQ

-599 DYSNSFGLQASA
+599 DYSNSYGLQASA

-633 SSHFFDLPFNR
+633 SCNFFDLPFDR
-644 KKLSVRLGGMASVKL
+644 KKLSVILGGTASVKL

-665 RLILNPFIQSKAIQG
+665 RLILNPFYQTKAIQG
-680 VYDISPIFRMNA
+680 VYDISPVFRMDA

-699 DGRWG
+699 DGKWG
-704 LRINGNNIFN
+704 VRLNGSNIFN
-714 NKYDTRSVQGNQD
+714 NRFDTRSVQGNQD
-727 YRMKINYSWA
+727 YRMKINYNWA

>member
-1 MFRVTECTFRVTECT
+1 MANKIFLLGLFL
-16 FRDTEWPFRD
+16 
-26 TEWRFIIN
+26 
-34 IKQNYL
+34 L
-40 SQNKSDVCTCFYI
+40 S
-53 NFSYICGDYIQN
+53 
-65 KKLIKMNKFFLTS
+65 
-78 LLVAAAIT
+78 VA
-86 ANAQDNTTKDSL
+86 NVKAQTRTQTDSL

-103 MHNIPEVMVKGSRP
+103 LHNLPEVMVKGSRP

-152 SNATGNI
+152 SDATGSI

-182 AERLKAMPA
+182 TERLKAMPA
-191 TQLAKAE
+191 AQLAKAE

-234 LVQTKYAKGFGD
+234 FEQNKYAKGFGD
-246 LYLSMQ
+246 LYLSLQ

-258 DAQYKLVNGNSYGES
+258 DAQYKYVNGNSYGES
-273 SRIANHPLGN
+273 SLIANHPLGN
-283 NRIHYND
+283 NRVYYND

-308 YAFSKNHRLDVA
+308 YVFSKNHRLDVA
-320 YTGQWDKTNSN
+320 YTGQWDKTSSN
-331 SRTTGSSISG
+331 NHTTGSSISG
-341 MHRDSHEYLHNVDVN
+341 MHLDSHEYLHNVDVN
-356 YALPFGLTLSGSY
+356 YSLPFGLTLNGSY

-391 TERNLTSGSEQT
+391 TERKLTSGSEQT

-451 TSSVDLNERIW
+451 TSSVDNNERIW

-473 KAISLEASVAAEQ
+473 KAISLEASVAAKQ

-491 WDKWRVYPT
+491 WDKWCVYPT

-526 WSTMSNVYYSSTYTE
+526 WSTMSNVFYSSTYTE
-541 IHGNPDLKPFSYSN
+541 IHGNPDLKPFSYYN

-633 SSHFFDLPFNR
+633 ICNFFDLPFDR
-644 KKLSVRLGGMASVKL
+644 KKLSVILGGTASVKL

-665 RLILNPFIQSKAIQG
+665 RLILNPFYQTKAIQG
-680 VYDISPIFRMNA
+680 VYDISPIFRMDA

-699 DGRWG
+699 DGKWG
-704 LRINGNNIFN
+704 VRLNGSNIFN

-743 IYKFGGYKEKTVKEV
+743 IYKFGGYKEKNVKAV

>member
-1 MFRVTECTFRVTECT
+1 MVNKIFLLGLFL
-16 FRDTEWPFRD
+16 
-26 TEWRFIIN
+26 
-34 IKQNYL
+34 L
-40 SQNKSDVCTCFYI
+40 SVANVKAQT
-53 NFSYICGDYIQN
+53 
-65 KKLIKMNKFFLTS
+65 LTQ
-78 LLVAAAIT
+78 T
-86 ANAQDNTTKDSL
+86 DSL

-103 MHNIPEVMVKGSRP
+103 LHNLPEVMVKGSRP

-152 SNATGNI
+152 SDATGSI

-174 TTLTQEQL
+174 TTLTQEQMT
-182 AERLKAMPA
+182 ERLKAMPA
-191 TQLAKAE
+191 AQLAKAE

-221 AGTNQLSGQIIGG
+221 AGTNQLSGQVIGG
-234 LVQTKYAKGFGD
+234 MKQSKYAKGFGD
-246 LYLSMQ
+246 LYLSLQ

-258 DAQYKLVNGNSYGES
+258 DAQYKYVNGNSYGES

-283 NRIHYND
+283 NRVYYND

-295 SFGITHDYRLGMN
+295 SFGITHNYRLGMN

-320 YTGQWDKTNSN
+320 YTGHWDKRCSNSN
-331 SRTTGSSISG
+331 TTGSSISG
-341 MHRDSHEYLHNVDVN
+341 MHHDSHEYLHNVDVN
-356 YALPFGLTLSGSY
+356 YSLPFGLTLNGSY

-377 QALDGTITTENKNE
+377 QALDGTMHTDESMSE

-415 SLAHGWGLSY
+415 SLSHGWGLSY

-462 NIYAGFSKQIN
+462 NLYAGFSKQIN
-473 KAISLEASVAAEQ
+473 KALSLEASVAAEQ

-526 WSTMSNVYYSSTYTE
+526 WSTMSNVFYSSTYSE
-541 IHGNPDLKPFSYSN
+541 IHGNPDLKPFAYYN

-567 LMAFASLKPDYSVQ
+567 LMAFASLKPDYFVQ
-581 LPYQTTDRMAVIM
+581 LPYQTTERMAVIM

-599 DYSNSFGLQASA
+599 DYSNSYGLQASV
-611 IFSAGKWLNGN
+611 IFNAGKWLNGN

-633 SSHFFDLPFNR
+633 SSNFFDLPFNR
-644 KKLSVRLGGMASVKL
+644 KKFSVILGGTASVKL
-659 CSTQDL
+659 CNTQDL
-665 RLILNPFIQSKAIQG
+665 RLILNPFYQTKAIQG

-699 DGRWG
+699 DGKWG
-704 LRINGNNIFN
+704 LRLNGSNIFN
-714 NKYDTRSVQGNQD
+714 NLYDTRSVQGNQD
-727 YRMKINYSWA
+727 YRMKINYNWA
-737 SVTFAV
+737 SVTFAI
-743 IYKFGGYKEKTVKEV
+743 IYKFGGYKEKNVKAV

>member
-1 MFRVTECTFRVTECT
+1 MVNKIFLLGLFL
-16 FRDTEWPFRD
+16 
-26 TEWRFIIN
+26 
-34 IKQNYL
+34 L
-40 SQNKSDVCTCFYI
+40 SVANVKGQP
-53 NFSYICGDYIQN
+53 
-65 KKLIKMNKFFLTS
+65 LTH
-78 LLVAAAIT
+78 T
-86 ANAQDNTTKDSL
+86 DSL
-98 TMETM
+98 TMENM
-103 MHNIPEVMVKGSRP
+103 MHNLPEVMVKGSRP

-147 RIPGV
+147 RIPGI
-152 SNATGNI
+152 SDATGSI

-166 TLIINGQA
+166 TLIVNGQA

-182 AERLKAMPA
+182 TERLKAMPA
-191 TQLAKAE
+191 AQLAKAE

-221 AGTNQLSGQIIGG
+221 AGTNQLSGQVIGG
-234 LVQTKYAKGFGD
+234 MKQSKYAKGFGD
-246 LYLSMQ
+246 LYLSLQ

-258 DAQYKLVNGNSYGES
+258 DAQYKYVNGNSYGES

-283 NRIHYND
+283 NRVYYND

-295 SFGITHDYRLGMN
+295 SFGITHNYRLGMN

-320 YTGQWDKTNSN
+320 YTGHWDKRCSNSN
-331 SRTTGSSISG
+331 TTGSSISG
-341 MHRDSHEYLHNVDVN
+341 MHHDSHEYLHNVDVN
-356 YALPFGLTLSGSY
+356 YSLPFGLTLNGSY

-377 QALDGTITTENKNE
+377 QALDGTMHTDESMPE

-438 TTIDKDGSVLPDG
+438 TTIDKDGTIQPNG
-451 TSSVDLNERIW
+451 TSSVDNNERIW
-462 NIYAGFSKQIN
+462 NIYAGFNKQIN
-473 KAISLEASVAAEQ
+473 KAISVEGSVAAEQ

-526 WSTMSNVYYSSTYTE
+526 WSTMSNVFYSSTYSE
-541 IHGNPDLKPFSYSN
+541 IHGNPDLKPFSYYN

-567 LMAFASLKPDYSVQ
+567 LMAFASLKPDYFVQ
-581 LPYQTTDRMAVIM
+581 LPYQTTERMAVIM

-599 DYSNSFGLQASA
+599 DYSNSYGLQASV
-611 IFSAGKWLNGN
+611 IFNAGKWLNGN

-633 SSHFFDLPFNR
+633 SSNFFDLPFNR
-644 KKLSVRLGGMASVKL
+644 KKLSVILGGTASIKL
-659 CSTQDL
+659 CQTQDL
-665 RLILNPFIQSKAIQG
+665 RLILNPFYQTKAIQG

-699 DGRWG
+699 DGKWG
-704 LRINGNNIFN
+704 LRLNGSNIFN
-714 NKYDTRSVQGNQD
+714 NLYDTRSVQGNQD
-727 YRMKINYSWA
+727 YRMKINYNWA

-743 IYKFGGYKEKTVKEV
+743 IYKFGGYKEKNVKAV

>member
-1 MFRVTECTFRVTECT
+1 MDNKVFLLGLFLLSVANVKAQTQT
-16 FRDTEWPFRD
+16 
-26 TEWRFIIN
+26 
-34 IKQNYL
+34 QN
-40 SQNKSDVCTCFYI
+40 
-53 NFSYICGDYIQN
+53 
-65 KKLIKMNKFFLTS
+65 
-78 LLVAAAIT
+78 
-86 ANAQDNTTKDSL
+86 DSL
-98 TMETM
+98 TMENM
-103 MHNIPEVMVKGSRP
+103 MHNLPEIMVKGSRP

-166 TLIINGQA
+166 TLIVNGQA

-191 TQLAKAE
+191 AQLAKAE

-234 LVQTKYAKGFGD
+234 MRQNKYANECGN
-246 LYLSMQ
+246 LYLSLQ

-258 DAQYKLVNGNSYGES
+258 DAQYKYVNGNSYGES
-273 SRIANHPLGN
+273 SRIANHPLDN
-283 NRIHYND
+283 NRVYYND

-320 YTGQWDKTNSN
+320 YTGHWDKTCSNSN
-331 SRTTGSSISG
+331 TTGSSISG
-341 MHRDSHEYLHNVDVN
+341 MHHDSHEYLHNVDVN
-356 YALPFGLTLSGSY
+356 YSLPFGLTLNGSY

-377 QALDGTITTENKNE
+377 QALDGTMHTDESMSE

-438 TTIDKDGSVLPDG
+438 TTIDKDGTILPDG
-451 TSSVDLNERIW
+451 TSSVDNNERIW

-473 KAISLEASVAAEQ
+473 KSISLEASVAAEQ
-486 YHSPI
+486 YHSPV

-526 WSTMSNVYYSSTYTE
+526 WSTMSNVFYSSTYTE
-541 IHGNPDLKPFSYSN
+541 IHGNPDLKPFSYYN

-567 LMAFASLKPDYSVQ
+567 LMAFASLKPDYFVQ

-599 DYSNSFGLQASA
+599 DYSNSYGLQASA

-633 SSHFFDLPFNR
+633 SCNFFDLPFDR
-644 KKLSVRLGGMASVKL
+644 KKLSVILGGTASVKL
-659 CSTQDL
+659 SSTQDL
-665 RLILNPFIQSKAIQG
+665 RLILNPFYQTKAIQG
-680 VYDISPIFRMNA
+680 VYDISPVFRMDA

-699 DGRWG
+699 DGKWG
-704 LRINGNNIFN
+704 LRLNGSNIFN
-714 NKYDTRSVQGNQD
+714 NRFDTHSVQGNQD
-727 YRMKINYSWA
+727 YRMKINYNWA

-743 IYKFGGYKEKTVKEV
+743 IYKFGGYKEKKAKAV

>member
-1 MFRVTECTFRVTECT
+1 MANKIFLLGLFL
-16 FRDTEWPFRD
+16 
-26 TEWRFIIN
+26 
-34 IKQNYL
+34 L
-40 SQNKSDVCTCFYI
+40 SVANVKAQT
-53 NFSYICGDYIQN
+53 
-65 KKLIKMNKFFLTS
+65 LTQ
-78 LLVAAAIT
+78 T
-86 ANAQDNTTKDSL
+86 DSL

-103 MHNIPEVMVKGSRP
+103 LHNLPEVMVKGSRP

-152 SNATGNI
+152 SDATGSI

-182 AERLKAMPA
+182 TERLKAMPA
-191 TQLAKAE
+191 AQLAKAE

-234 LVQTKYAKGFGD
+234 MRQNKYANEFGN
-246 LYLSMQ
+246 LYLSLQ

-258 DAQYKLVNGNSYGES
+258 DAQYKYVNGNSYGES

-283 NRIHYND
+283 NRVYYND

-320 YTGQWDKTNSN
+320 YTGHWDKTCSNSN
-331 SRTTGSSISG
+331 TTGSSISG
-341 MHRDSHEYLHNVDVN
+341 MHHDSHEYLHNVDVN
-356 YALPFGLTLSGSY
+356 YSFPFGLTLNGSY
-369 TYYRTPQQ
+369 TYYRTPQL
-377 QALDGTITTENKNE
+377 QALDGTMHTDESMPE

-438 TTIDKDGSVLPDG
+438 TTIDKDGTIQPNG
-451 TSSVDLNERIW
+451 TSSVDNNERIW

-473 KAISLEASVAAEQ
+473 KALSLEASVAAEQ

-491 WDKWRVYPT
+491 WDKWRIYPT

-526 WSTMSNVYYSSTYTE
+526 WSTMSNVFYSSTYSE
-541 IHGNPDLKPFSYSN
+541 IHGNPDLKPFAYYN

-567 LMAFASLKPDYSVQ
+567 LMAFASLKPDYFVQ
-581 LPYQTTDRMAVIM
+581 LPYQTTERMAVIM

-599 DYSNSFGLQASA
+599 DYSNSYGLQASV
-611 IFSAGKWLNGN
+611 IFNAGKWLNGN

-633 SSHFFDLPFNR
+633 SSNFFDLPFNR
-644 KKLSVRLGGMASVKL
+644 KKLSVILGGTASVKL
-659 CSTQDL
+659 CNTQDL
-665 RLILNPFIQSKAIQG
+665 RLILNPFFQSKAIQG

-692 KLQWSSH
+692 KLQWTSH
-699 DGRWG
+699 DGKWG

-714 NKYDTRSVQGNQD
+714 NLYDTRSVQGNQD
-727 YRMKINYSWA
+727 YRMKINYNWA

>member
-1 MFRVTECTFRVTECT
+1 MANKIFLLGLFL
-16 FRDTEWPFRD
+16 
-26 TEWRFIIN
+26 
-34 IKQNYL
+34 L
-40 SQNKSDVCTCFYI
+40 SVANVKAQT
-53 NFSYICGDYIQN
+53 
-65 KKLIKMNKFFLTS
+65 LTQ
-78 LLVAAAIT
+78 T
-86 ANAQDNTTKDSL
+86 DSL

-103 MHNIPEVMVKGSRP
+103 LHNLPEVMVKGSRP

-152 SNATGNI
+152 SDATGSI

-182 AERLKAMPA
+182 TERLKAMPA
-191 TQLAKAE
+191 AQLAKAE

-234 LVQTKYAKGFGD
+234 MRQNKYANEFGN
-246 LYLSMQ
+246 LYLSLQ

-258 DAQYKLVNGNSYGES
+258 DAQYKYVNGNSYGES

-283 NRIHYND
+283 NRVYYND

-320 YTGQWDKTNSN
+320 YTGHWDKTCSNSN
-331 SRTTGSSISG
+331 TTGSSISG
-341 MHRDSHEYLHNVDVN
+341 MHHDSHEYLHNVDVN
-356 YALPFGLTLSGSY
+356 YSLPFGLTLNGSY
-369 TYYRTPQQ
+369 TYYRTRQL
-377 QALDGTITTENKNE
+377 QALDGTMHTDESMSE

-403 INKWMF
+403 INEWMF

-438 TTIDKDGSVLPDG
+438 TTIDKDGTIQPNG
-451 TSSVDLNERIW
+451 TSSVDNNERIW

-473 KAISLEASVAAEQ
+473 KALSLEASVAAEQ

-526 WSTMSNVYYSSTYTE
+526 WSTMSNVFYSSTYSE
-541 IHGNPDLKPFSYSN
+541 IHGNPDLKPFAYYN

-567 LMAFASLKPDYSVQ
+567 LMAFASLKPDYFVQ
-581 LPYQTTDRMAVIM
+581 LPYQTTERMAVIM

-599 DYSNSFGLQASA
+599 DYSNSYGLQASV
-611 IFSAGKWLNGN
+611 IFNAGKWLNGN

-633 SSHFFDLPFNR
+633 SSNFFDLPFNR
-644 KKLSVRLGGMASVKL
+644 KKLSVILGGTASVKL
-659 CSTQDL
+659 CNTQDL
-665 RLILNPFIQSKAIQG
+665 RLILNPFFQSKAIQG
-680 VYDISPIFRMNA
+680 VYDISPIFSMDA
-692 KLQWSSH
+692 KLQWTSH
-699 DGRWG
+699 DGKWG

-714 NKYDTRSVQGNQD
+714 NLYDTRSVQGNQD
-727 YRMKINYSWA
+727 YRMKVNYNWA

>member
-1 MFRVTECTFRVTECT
+1 MVNKIFLLGLFL
-16 FRDTEWPFRD
+16 
-26 TEWRFIIN
+26 
-34 IKQNYL
+34 L
-40 SQNKSDVCTCFYI
+40 SVANVKAQT
-53 NFSYICGDYIQN
+53 
-65 KKLIKMNKFFLTS
+65 LTQ
-78 LLVAAAIT
+78 T
-86 ANAQDNTTKDSL
+86 DSL

-103 MHNIPEVMVKGSRP
+103 LHNLPEVMVKGSRP

-152 SNATGNI
+152 SDATGSI

-182 AERLKAMPA
+182 TERLKAMPA
-191 TQLAKAE
+191 AQLAKAE

-234 LVQTKYAKGFGD
+234 MRQNKYANEFGN
-246 LYLSMQ
+246 LYLSLQ

-258 DAQYKLVNGNSYGES
+258 DAQYKYVNGNSYGES

-283 NRIHYND
+283 NRVYYND

-320 YTGQWDKTNSN
+320 YTGHWDKRCSNSN
-331 SRTTGSSISG
+331 TTGSSFSG
-341 MHRDSHEYLHNVDVN
+341 MHHDSHEYLHNVDIN
-356 YALPFGLTLSGSY
+356 YALPFGLTLNGSY

-377 QALDGTITTENKNE
+377 QALDGTMHTDESMPG

-438 TTIDKDGSVLPDG
+438 TTIDKDGTILPNG
-451 TSSVDLNERIW
+451 TSSVNNNERIW

-486 YHSPI
+486 YHSPV

-526 WSTMSNVYYSSTYTE
+526 WSTMSNVFYSSTYSE
-541 IHGNPDLKPFSYSN
+541 IHGNPDLKPYSYYN

-581 LPYQTTDRMAVIM
+581 LPYQPTDRMAVIL

-599 DYSNSFGLQASA
+599 NYENSFGLQASA
-611 IFSAGKWLNGN
+611 IFSAGKWLHGN
-622 VFAVGTYKHDK
+622 VYAVGIYKHSK
-633 SSHFFDLPFNR
+633 SDHFFDLSFNR
-644 KKLSVRLGGMASVKL
+644 KKLTAVLGGTASIKF
-659 CSTQDL
+659 CHTQGL
-665 RLILNPFIQSKAIQG
+665 RLILNPFFQSKAIQG
-680 VYDISPIFRMNA
+680 VYDVSPIFKMNA
-692 KLQWSSH
+692 KLQWTSH
-699 DGRWG
+699 DGKWG

-727 YRMKINYSWA
+727 YRMKINYNWA

-743 IYKFGGYKEKTVKEV
+743 IYKFGGYKEKKVKEV

>member
-1 MFRVTECTFRVTECT
+1 MANKIFLLGLFL
-16 FRDTEWPFRD
+16 
-26 TEWRFIIN
+26 
-34 IKQNYL
+34 L
-40 SQNKSDVCTCFYI
+40 SVANVKAKT
-53 NFSYICGDYIQN
+53 
-65 KKLIKMNKFFLTS
+65 LTQ
-78 LLVAAAIT
+78 T
-86 ANAQDNTTKDSL
+86 DSL

-103 MHNIPEVMVKGSRP
+103 LHNLPEVMVKGSRP

-152 SNATGNI
+152 SDATGSI

-182 AERLKAMPA
+182 TERLKAMPA
-191 TQLAKAE
+191 AHLAKAE

-308 YAFSKNHRLDVA
+308 YTFSKNNRLDIA

-341 MHRDSHEYLHNVDVN
+341 MHSDSHEYLHNVGVN

-438 TTIDKDGSVLPDG
+438 TTIDKDGTILPDG
-451 TSSVDLNERIW
+451 TSSVDNNERIW

-473 KAISLEASVAAEQ
+473 KAVSLEASVAAEQ

-491 WDKWRVYPT
+491 WNKWRVYPT
-500 LNALWNVN
+500 LNALWTVN

-526 WSTMSNVYYSSTYTE
+526 WSTMSNVFYSSTYTE
-541 IHGNPDLKPFSYSN
+541 IHGNPDLKPFSYYN

-567 LMAFASLKPDYSVQ
+567 LMAFASLKPDYFVQ

-599 DYSNSFGLQASA
+599 DYSNSYGLQASA
-611 IFSAGKWLNGN
+611 IFNAGKWLNGN

-633 SSHFFDLPFNR
+633 SSNFFDLPFNR
-644 KKLSVRLGGMASVKL
+644 KKLSVILGGTASVKL
-659 CSTQDL
+659 SSTHDL
-665 RLILNPFIQSKAIQG
+665 RLILNPFYQTKAIQG
-680 VYDISPIFRMNA
+680 VYDISPVFRMDA

-699 DGRWG
+699 DGKWG
-704 LRINGNNIFN
+704 VRLNGSNIFN
-714 NKYDTRSVQGNQD
+714 NRFDTRSVQGNQD
-727 YRMKINYSWA
+727 YRMKINYNWA

-743 IYKFGGYKEKTVKEV
+743 IYKFGGYKEKTVKAV

>member
-1 MFRVTECTFRVTECT
+1 MVNKIFLLGLFL
-16 FRDTEWPFRD
+16 
-26 TEWRFIIN
+26 
-34 IKQNYL
+34 L
-40 SQNKSDVCTCFYI
+40 SVANVKAQT
-53 NFSYICGDYIQN
+53 
-65 KKLIKMNKFFLTS
+65 LTQ
-78 LLVAAAIT
+78 T
-86 ANAQDNTTKDSL
+86 DSL

-103 MHNIPEVMVKGSRP
+103 LHNLPEVMVKGSRP

-147 RIPGV
+147 RIPGI
-152 SNATGNI
+152 SDATGSI

-182 AERLKAMPA
+182 TERLKAMPA
-191 TQLAKAE
+191 AQLAKAE

-234 LVQTKYAKGFGD
+234 MRQNKYANEFGN
-246 LYLSMQ
+246 LYLSLQ

-258 DAQYKLVNGNSYGES
+258 DAQYKYVNGNSYGES

-283 NRIHYND
+283 NRVYYND

-295 SFGITHDYRLGMN
+295 SFGITHNYRLGMN

-320 YTGQWDKTNSN
+320 YTGHWDKRCSNSN
-331 SRTTGSSISG
+331 TTGSSISG
-341 MHRDSHEYLHNVDVN
+341 MHHDSHEYLHNVDVN
-356 YALPFGLTLSGSY
+356 YSLPFGLTLNGSY

-377 QALDGTITTENKNE
+377 QALDGTMHTDESMSE

-526 WSTMSNVYYSSTYTE
+526 WSTMSNVFYSSTYSE
-541 IHGNPDLKPFSYSN
+541 IHGNPDLKPFAYYN

-567 LMAFASLKPDYSVQ
+567 LMAFASLKPDYFVQ
-581 LPYQTTDRMAVIM
+581 LPYQTTERMAVIM

-599 DYSNSFGLQASA
+599 DYSNSYGLQASV
-611 IFSAGKWLNGN
+611 IFNAGKWLNGN

-633 SSHFFDLPFNR
+633 SSNFFDLPFNR
-644 KKLSVRLGGMASVKL
+644 KKLSVILGGTASIKL
-659 CSTQDL
+659 CQTQDL
-665 RLILNPFIQSKAIQG
+665 RLILNPFYQTKAIQG

-699 DGRWG
+699 DGKWG
-704 LRINGNNIFN
+704 LRLNGSNIFN
-714 NKYDTRSVQGNQD
+714 NLYDTRSVQGNQD
-727 YRMKINYSWA
+727 YRMKINYNWA

-743 IYKFGGYKEKTVKEV
+743 IYKFGGYKEKNVKAV

>member
-1 MFRVTECTFRVTECT
+1 M
-16 FRDTEWPFRD
+16 
-26 TEWRFIIN
+26 
-34 IKQNYL
+34 
-40 SQNKSDVCTCFYI
+40 
-53 NFSYICGDYIQN
+53 
-65 KKLIKMNKFFLTS
+65 
-78 LLVAAAIT
+78 
-86 ANAQDNTTKDSL
+86 
-98 TMETM
+98 
-103 MHNIPEVMVKGSRP
+103 
-117 IVKAERGMLSYNM
+117 
-130 PLLLKQ
+130 KQ

-147 RIPGV
+147 HIPGV
-152 SNATGNI
+152 SDATGSI

-191 TQLAKAE
+191 AQLAKAE

-234 LVQTKYAKGFGD
+234 MRQNKYANECGN
-246 LYLSMQ
+246 LYLSLQ

-258 DAQYKLVNGNSYGES
+258 DAQYKYVNGNSYGES
-273 SRIANHPLGN
+273 SRIANHPLDN
-283 NRIHYND
+283 NRVYYND

-320 YTGQWDKTNSN
+320 YTGHWDKTCSNSN
-331 SRTTGSSISG
+331 TTGSSISG
-341 MHRDSHEYLHNVDVN
+341 MHHDSHEYLHNVDVN
-356 YALPFGLTLSGSY
+356 YSLPFGLTLNGSY

-377 QALDGTITTENKNE
+377 QALDGTMHTDESMSE

-438 TTIDKDGSVLPDG
+438 TTIDKDGTILPDG
-451 TSSVDLNERIW
+451 TSSVDNNERIW

-473 KAISLEASVAAEQ
+473 KSISLEASVAAEQ
-486 YHSPI
+486 YHSPV

-526 WSTMSNVYYSSTYTE
+526 WSTMSNVFYSSTYTE
-541 IHGNPDLKPFSYSN
+541 IHGNPDLKPFSYYN
-555 VNLMWQIKRRYT
+555 VNLMWQIKRCYT
-567 LMAFASLKPDYSVQ
+567 LMAFASLKPDYFVQ

-599 DYSNSFGLQASA
+599 DYSNSYGLQASA

-633 SSHFFDLPFNR
+633 SCNFFDLPFDR
-644 KKLSVRLGGMASVKL
+644 KKLSVILGGTASVKL
-659 CSTQDL
+659 SSTQDL
-665 RLILNPFIQSKAIQG
+665 RLILNPFYQTKAIQG
-680 VYDISPIFRMNA
+680 VYDISPVFRMDA

-699 DGRWG
+699 DGKWG
-704 LRINGNNIFN
+704 VRLNGSNIFN
-714 NKYDTRSVQGNQD
+714 NRFDTRSVQGNQD
-727 YRMKINYSWA
+727 YRMKINYNWA

-743 IYKFGGYKEKTVKEV
+743 IYKFGGYKEKNVKAV

>member
-1 MFRVTECTFRVTECT
+1 MVNKIFLLGLFL
-16 FRDTEWPFRD
+16 
-26 TEWRFIIN
+26 
-34 IKQNYL
+34 L
-40 SQNKSDVCTCFYI
+40 SVANVKAQT
-53 NFSYICGDYIQN
+53 
-65 KKLIKMNKFFLTS
+65 LTH
-78 LLVAAAIT
+78 T
-86 ANAQDNTTKDSL
+86 DSL
-98 TMETM
+98 TMENM
-103 MHNIPEVMVKGSRP
+103 MHNLPEVMVKGSRP

-152 SNATGNI
+152 SDATGSI

-182 AERLKAMPA
+182 TERLKAMPA
-191 TQLAKAE
+191 AQLAKAE
-198 VMLSAPARYH
+198 VILSAPARYH

-221 AGTNQLSGQIIGG
+221 AGTNQLSGQVIGG
-234 LVQTKYAKGFGD
+234 MKQSKYAKGFGD
-246 LYLSMQ
+246 LYLSLQ

-258 DAQYKLVNGNSYGES
+258 DAQYKYVNGNSYGES

-283 NRIHYND
+283 NRVYYND

-295 SFGITHDYRLGMN
+295 SFGITHNYRLGMN

-320 YTGQWDKTNSN
+320 YTGHWDKRCSNSN
-331 SRTTGSSISG
+331 TTGSSISG
-341 MHRDSHEYLHNVDVN
+341 MHHDSHEYLHNVDVN
-356 YALPFGLTLSGSY
+356 YSLPFGLTLNGSY

-377 QALDGTITTENKNE
+377 QALDGTMHTDESMPE

-438 TTIDKDGSVLPDG
+438 TTIDKDGTIQPNG
-451 TSSVDLNERIW
+451 TSSVDNNERIW
-462 NIYAGFSKQIN
+462 NIYAGFNKQIN
-473 KAISLEASVAAEQ
+473 KAISVEASVAAEQ

-526 WSTMSNVYYSSTYTE
+526 WSTMSNVFYSSTYSE
-541 IHGNPDLKPFSYSN
+541 IHGNPDLKPFSYYN

-567 LMAFASLKPDYSVQ
+567 LMAFASLKPDYFVQ
-581 LPYQTTDRMAVIM
+581 LPYQTTERMAVIM

-599 DYSNSFGLQASA
+599 DYSNSYGLQASV
-611 IFSAGKWLNGN
+611 IFNAGKWLNGN

-633 SSHFFDLPFNR
+633 SSNFFDLPFNR
-644 KKLSVRLGGMASVKL
+644 KKFSVILGGTASVKL
-659 CSTQDL
+659 CNTQDL
-665 RLILNPFIQSKAIQG
+665 RLILNPFYQTKAIQG

-699 DGRWG
+699 DGKWG
-704 LRINGNNIFN
+704 LRLNGSNIFN
-714 NKYDTRSVQGNQD
+714 NLYDTRSVQGNQD
-727 YRMKINYSWA
+727 YRMKINYNWA

-743 IYKFGGYKEKTVKEV
+743 IYKFGGYKEKNVKAV

>member
-1 MFRVTECTFRVTECT
+1 MNRLF
-16 FRDTEWPFRD
+16 
-26 TEWRFIIN
+26 FIG
-34 IKQNYL
+34 
-40 SQNKSDVCTCFYI
+40 V
-53 NFSYICGDYIQN
+53 
-65 KKLIKMNKFFLTS
+65 
-78 LLVAAAIT
+78 LVASAIT
-86 ANAQDNTTKDSL
+86 ANAQGNAQKDSL
-98 TMETM
+98 TMESM
-103 MHNIPEVMVKGSRP
+103 MHNLPEVMVKGSRP

-152 SNATGNI
+152 SDATGSI

-166 TLIINGQA
+166 TLIVNGQA

-191 TQLAKAE
+191 AQLSKAE

-221 AGTNQLSGQIIGG
+221 DGTNQLSGQIIGG
-234 LVQTKYAKGFGD
+234 MRQNKYAKGFGD

-252 RGKFGL
+252 RGKFGM
-258 DAQYKLVNGNSYGES
+258 DAQYKYINGNSYGES

-308 YAFSKNHRLDVA
+308 YAFGKNYRLDVA

-438 TTIDKDGSVLPDG
+438 TTIDKDGTILPDG
-451 TSSVDLNERIW
+451 TSSVDNNERIW
-462 NIYAGFSKQIN
+462 NVYAGFSKQIN
-473 KAISLEASVAAEQ
+473 KALSLEASVAAEQ

-526 WSTMSNVYYSSTYTE
+526 WSTMSNVFYSSTYTE
-541 IHGNPDLKPFSYSN
+541 IHGNPDLKPCSYYN
-555 VNLMWQIKRRYT
+555 LNLMWQIKRRYT
-567 LMAFASLKPDYSVQ
+567 LMAFANLKPDYFVQ

-633 SSHFFDLPFNR
+633 SRNFFDLPFDR
-644 KKLSVRLGGMASVKL
+644 KKLSVILGGTASVKL

-665 RLILNPFIQSKAIQG
+665 RLILNPFYQTKAIQG
-680 VYDISPIFRMNA
+680 VYDISPIFSMDA

-699 DGRWG
+699 DGKWG
-704 LRINGNNIFN
+704 VRLNGSNIFN
-714 NKYDTRSVQGNQD
+714 NRFDTRSVQGNQD
-727 YRMKINYSWA
+727 YCMKVNYNWS
-737 SVTFAV
+737 SFTFAV

>member
-1 MFRVTECTFRVTECT
+1 MANKIFLLGLFL
-16 FRDTEWPFRD
+16 
-26 TEWRFIIN
+26 
-34 IKQNYL
+34 L
-40 SQNKSDVCTCFYI
+40 SVANVKAQT
-53 NFSYICGDYIQN
+53 
-65 KKLIKMNKFFLTS
+65 LTQ
-78 LLVAAAIT
+78 T
-86 ANAQDNTTKDSL
+86 DSL

-103 MHNIPEVMVKGSRP
+103 LHNLPEVMVKGSRP

-152 SNATGNI
+152 SDATGSI

-182 AERLKAMPA
+182 TERLKAMPA
-191 TQLAKAE
+191 AQLAKAE

-221 AGTNQLSGQIIGG
+221 AGTNQLSGQVIGG
-234 LVQTKYAKGFGD
+234 MKQSKYAKGFGD
-246 LYLSMQ
+246 LYLSLQ

-258 DAQYKLVNGNSYGES
+258 DAQYKYVNGNSYGES

-283 NRIHYND
+283 NRVYYND

-295 SFGITHDYRLGMN
+295 SFGITHNYRLGMN

-320 YTGQWDKTNSN
+320 YTGHWDKRCSNSN
-331 SRTTGSSISG
+331 TTGSSISG
-341 MHRDSHEYLHNVDVN
+341 MHHDSHEYLHNVDVN
-356 YALPFGLTLSGSY
+356 YSLPFGLTLNGSY

-377 QALDGTITTENKNE
+377 QALDGTMHTDESMSE

-415 SLAHGWGLSY
+415 LLAHGWGLSY

-438 TTIDKDGSVLPDG
+438 TTIDKDGTILPDG
-451 TSSVDLNERIW
+451 TSSVDNNERIW

-473 KAISLEASVAAEQ
+473 KALSLEASVAAEQ

-526 WSTMSNVYYSSTYTE
+526 WSTMSNVFYSSTYSE
-541 IHGNPDLKPFSYSN
+541 IHGNPDLKPFAYYN

-567 LMAFASLKPDYSVQ
+567 LMAFASLKPDYFVQ
-581 LPYQTTDRMAVIM
+581 LPYQTTERMAVIM

-599 DYSNSFGLQASA
+599 DYSNSYGLQASV
-611 IFSAGKWLNGN
+611 IFNAGKWLNGN

-633 SSHFFDLPFNR
+633 SSNFFDLPFNR
-644 KKLSVRLGGMASVKL
+644 KKFSVILGGTASVKL
-659 CSTQDL
+659 SSTQDL
-665 RLILNPFIQSKAIQG
+665 RLILNPFYQTKAIQG

-699 DGRWG
+699 DGKWG
-704 LRINGNNIFN
+704 LRLNGSNIFN
-714 NKYDTRSVQGNQD
+714 NLYDTRSVQGNQD
-727 YRMKINYSWA
+727 YRMKINYNWA
-737 SVTFAV
+737 SVTFAI
-743 IYKFGGYKEKTVKEV
+743 IYKFGGYKEKNVKAV

>member
-1 MFRVTECTFRVTECT
+1 MVNKIFLLGLFL
-16 FRDTEWPFRD
+16 
-26 TEWRFIIN
+26 
-34 IKQNYL
+34 L
-40 SQNKSDVCTCFYI
+40 SVANVKAQT
-53 NFSYICGDYIQN
+53 
-65 KKLIKMNKFFLTS
+65 LTH
-78 LLVAAAIT
+78 T
-86 ANAQDNTTKDSL
+86 DSL
-98 TMETM
+98 TMENM
-103 MHNIPEVMVKGSRP
+103 MHNLPEVMVKGSRP

-136 LPADNAYEALT
+136 LPADNAYEALI
-147 RIPGV
+147 RIPGI
-152 SNATGNI
+152 SDATGSI

-166 TLIINGQA
+166 TLIVNGQA

-182 AERLKAMPA
+182 TERLKAMPA
-191 TQLAKAE
+191 AQLAKAE

-221 AGTNQLSGQIIGG
+221 AGTNQLSGQVIGG
-234 LVQTKYAKGFGD
+234 MKQSKYAKGFGD
-246 LYLSMQ
+246 LYLSLQ

-258 DAQYKLVNGNSYGES
+258 DAQYKYVNGNSYGES

-283 NRIHYND
+283 NRVYYND

-295 SFGITHDYRLGMN
+295 SFGITHNYRLGMN

-320 YTGQWDKTNSN
+320 YTGHWDKRCSNSN
-331 SRTTGSSISG
+331 TTGSSISG
-341 MHRDSHEYLHNVDVN
+341 MHHDSHEYLHNVDVN
-356 YALPFGLTLSGSY
+356 YSLPFGLTLNGSY

-377 QALDGTITTENKNE
+377 QALDGTMHTDESMLE

-438 TTIDKDGSVLPDG
+438 TTIDKDGTIQPNG
-451 TSSVDLNERIW
+451 TSSVDNNERIW

-473 KAISLEASVAAEQ
+473 KAISVEASVAAEQ

-526 WSTMSNVYYSSTYTE
+526 WSTMSNVFYSSTYSE
-541 IHGNPDLKPFSYSN
+541 IHGNPDLKPFSYYN

-567 LMAFASLKPDYSVQ
+567 LMAFASLKPDYFVQ
-581 LPYQTTDRMAVIM
+581 LPYQTTERMAVIM

-599 DYSNSFGLQASA
+599 DYSNSYGLQASV
-611 IFSAGKWLNGN
+611 IFNAGKWLNGN

-633 SSHFFDLPFNR
+633 SSNFFDLPFNR
-644 KKLSVRLGGMASVKL
+644 KKLSVILGGTASVKL
-659 CSTQDL
+659 CNTQDL
-665 RLILNPFIQSKAIQG
+665 RLILNPFFQSKAIQG
-680 VYDISPIFRMNA
+680 VYDISPVFRMNA

-699 DGRWG
+699 DGKWG
-704 LRINGNNIFN
+704 LRLNGSNIFN
-714 NKYDTRSVQGNQD
+714 NLYDTRSVQGNQD
-727 YRMKINYSWA
+727 YRMKINYNWA

-743 IYKFGGYKEKTVKEV
+743 IYKFGGYKEKNVKAV

>member
-1 MFRVTECTFRVTECT
+1 MVNKIFLLGLFL
-16 FRDTEWPFRD
+16 
-26 TEWRFIIN
+26 
-34 IKQNYL
+34 L
-40 SQNKSDVCTCFYI
+40 SVANVKAQT
-53 NFSYICGDYIQN
+53 
-65 KKLIKMNKFFLTS
+65 LTH
-78 LLVAAAIT
+78 T
-86 ANAQDNTTKDSL
+86 DSL
-98 TMETM
+98 TMENM
-103 MHNIPEVMVKGSRP
+103 MHNLPEVMVKGSRP
-117 IVKAERGMLSYNM
+117 IVKADRGMLSYNM

-147 RIPGV
+147 RIPGI
-152 SNATGNI
+152 SDATGSI

-166 TLIINGQA
+166 TLIVNGQA

-182 AERLKAMPA
+182 TERLKAMPA
-191 TQLAKAE
+191 AQLAKAE

-221 AGTNQLSGQIIGG
+221 AGTNQLSGQFIGG
-234 LVQTKYAKGFGD
+234 MKQSKYAKGFGD
-246 LYLSMQ
+246 LYLSLQ

-258 DAQYKLVNGNSYGES
+258 DAQYKYVNGNSYGES

-283 NRIHYND
+283 NRVYYND

-295 SFGITHDYRLGMN
+295 SFGITHNYRLGMN

-320 YTGQWDKTNSN
+320 YTGHWDKRCSNSN
-331 SRTTGSSISG
+331 TTGSSISG
-341 MHRDSHEYLHNVDVN
+341 MHHDSHEYLHNVDVN
-356 YALPFGLTLSGSY
+356 YSLPFGLTLNGSY

-377 QALDGTITTENKNE
+377 QALDGTMHTDESMPE

-415 SLAHGWGLSY
+415 SLAHGWRLSY

-438 TTIDKDGSVLPDG
+438 TTIDKDGTIQPNG
-451 TSSVDLNERIW
+451 TSSVDNNERIW
-462 NIYAGFSKQIN
+462 NIYAGFNKQIN
-473 KAISLEASVAAEQ
+473 KAISVEASVAAEQ

-526 WSTMSNVYYSSTYTE
+526 WSTMSNVFYSSTYSE
-541 IHGNPDLKPFSYSN
+541 IHGNPDLKPFSYYN

-567 LMAFASLKPDYSVQ
+567 LMAFASLKPDYFVQ
-581 LPYQTTDRMAVIM
+581 LPYQTTERMAVIM

-599 DYSNSFGLQASA
+599 DYSNSYGLQASV
-611 IFSAGKWLNGN
+611 IFNAGKWLNGN

-633 SSHFFDLPFNR
+633 SSNFFDLPFNR
-644 KKLSVRLGGMASVKL
+644 KKLSVILGGTASIKL
-659 CSTQDL
+659 CQTQDL
-665 RLILNPFIQSKAIQG
+665 RLILNPFYQTKAIQG

-699 DGRWG
+699 DGKWG
-704 LRINGNNIFN
+704 LRLNGSNIFN
-714 NKYDTRSVQGNQD
+714 NLYDTRSVQGNQD
-727 YRMKINYSWA
+727 YRMKINYNWA

-743 IYKFGGYKEKTVKEV
+743 IYKFGGYKEKNVKAV

>member
-1 MFRVTECTFRVTECT
+1 MANKIFLLGLFL
-16 FRDTEWPFRD
+16 
-26 TEWRFIIN
+26 
-34 IKQNYL
+34 L
-40 SQNKSDVCTCFYI
+40 SVANVKAQT
-53 NFSYICGDYIQN
+53 
-65 KKLIKMNKFFLTS
+65 LTQ
-78 LLVAAAIT
+78 T
-86 ANAQDNTTKDSL
+86 DSL

-103 MHNIPEVMVKGSRP
+103 LHNLPEVMVKGSRP

-152 SNATGNI
+152 SDATGSI

-182 AERLKAMPA
+182 TERLKAMPA
-191 TQLAKAE
+191 AQLAKAE

-234 LVQTKYAKGFGD
+234 FEQNKYAKGFGD
-246 LYLSMQ
+246 LYLSLQ

-258 DAQYKLVNGNSYGES
+258 DAQYKYVNGNSYGES
-273 SRIANHPLGN
+273 SLIANHPLGN
-283 NRIHYND
+283 NRVYYND

-308 YAFSKNHRLDVA
+308 YAFSKNHRLGVA
-320 YTGQWDKTNSN
+320 YTGQWDKTSSN
-331 SRTTGSSISG
+331 NHTTGSSISG
-341 MHRDSHEYLHNVDVN
+341 MHLDSHEYLQNVDVN
-356 YALPFGLTLSGSY
+356 YSLPFGLTLNGSY

-377 QALDGTITTENKNE
+377 QALDGTMHTDESMPE
-391 TERNLTSGSEQT
+391 TERNLISGSEQT

-438 TTIDKDGSVLPDG
+438 TTIDKDGTIQSNG
-451 TSSVDLNERIW
+451 TSSVDNNELIW
-462 NIYAGFSKQIN
+462 NIYAGFSKQVN
-473 KAISLEASVAAEQ
+473 KAFSLEASVAAEQ

-526 WSTMSNVYYSSTYTE
+526 WSTMSNIFYSSTYSE
-541 IHGNPDLKPFSYSN
+541 IHGNPDLKPYSYYN

-567 LMAFASLKPDYSVQ
+567 LMAFASLKPDYFVQ
-581 LPYQTTDRMAVIM
+581 LPYQTTERMAVIM

-599 DYSNSFGLQASA
+599 DYSNSYGLQASV
-611 IFSAGKWLNGN
+611 IFNAGKWLNGN

-633 SSHFFDLPFNR
+633 SDYFFDLPFNR
-644 KKLSVRLGGMASVKL
+644 KKLSVILGGTASVKL
-659 CSTQDL
+659 CNTQDL
-665 RLILNPFIQSKAIQG
+665 RLILNPFFQSKAIQG
-680 VYDISPIFRMNA
+680 VYDISPIFSMNA

-699 DGRWG
+699 DGKWG
-704 LRINGNNIFN
+704 LRLNGSNIFN
-714 NKYDTRSVQGNQD
+714 NLYDTRSVQGNQD

-743 IYKFGGYKEKTVKEV
+743 IYKPEFGIRIE
-758 DTSRMGH
+758 S

>member
-1 MFRVTECTFRVTECT
+1 MNRLF
-16 FRDTEWPFRD
+16 
-26 TEWRFIIN
+26 FIG
-34 IKQNYL
+34 
-40 SQNKSDVCTCFYI
+40 V
-53 NFSYICGDYIQN
+53 
-65 KKLIKMNKFFLTS
+65 
-78 LLVAAAIT
+78 LVASAIT
-86 ANAQDNTTKDSL
+86 ANAQGNAQKDSL
-98 TMETM
+98 TMESM
-103 MHNIPEVMVKGSRP
+103 MHNLPEVMVKGSRP

-152 SNATGNI
+152 SDATGSI

-166 TLIINGQA
+166 TLIVNGQA

-191 TQLAKAE
+191 AQLSKAE

-221 AGTNQLSGQIIGG
+221 DGTNQLSGQIIGG
-234 LVQTKYAKGFGD
+234 MRQNKYAKGFGD

-252 RGKFGL
+252 RGKFGM
-258 DAQYKLVNGNSYGES
+258 DAQYKYINGNSYGES

-320 YTGQWDKTNSN
+320 YTGQWDKTSSN

-377 QALDGTITTENKNE
+377 QALHGTITTENKNE

-438 TTIDKDGSVLPDG
+438 TTIDKDGTILPDG
-451 TSSVDLNERIW
+451 TSSVDNNERIW
-462 NIYAGFSKQIN
+462 NVYAGFSKQIN
-473 KAISLEASVAAEQ
+473 KALSLEASVAAEQ

-526 WSTMSNVYYSSTYTE
+526 WSTMSNVFYSSTYTE
-541 IHGNPDLKPFSYSN
+541 IHGNPDLKPCSYYN
-555 VNLMWQIKRRYT
+555 LNLMWQIKRRYT
-567 LMAFASLKPDYSVQ
+567 LMAFANLKPDYFVQ

-633 SSHFFDLPFNR
+633 SRNFFDLPFDR
-644 KKLSVRLGGMASVKL
+644 KKLSVILGGTASVKL

-665 RLILNPFIQSKAIQG
+665 RLILNPFYQTKAIQG
-680 VYDISPIFRMNA
+680 VYDISPIFSMDA

-699 DGRWG
+699 DGKWG
-704 LRINGNNIFN
+704 VRLNGSNIFN
-714 NKYDTRSVQGNQD
+714 NRFDTRSVQGNQD
-727 YRMKINYSWA
+727 YCMKVNYNWS
-737 SVTFAV
+737 SFTFAV

>member
-1 MFRVTECTFRVTECT
+1 MNRLF
-16 FRDTEWPFRD
+16 
-26 TEWRFIIN
+26 FIG
-34 IKQNYL
+34 
-40 SQNKSDVCTCFYI
+40 V
-53 NFSYICGDYIQN
+53 
-65 KKLIKMNKFFLTS
+65 
-78 LLVAAAIT
+78 LVASAIT
-86 ANAQDNTTKDSL
+86 ANAQDNGQKDSL
-98 TMETM
+98 TMESM
-103 MHNIPEVMVKGSRP
+103 MHNLPEVMVKGSRP

-152 SNATGNI
+152 SDATGCI

-166 TLIINGQA
+166 TLIVNGQA

-191 TQLAKAE
+191 AQLAKAE

-234 LVQTKYAKGFGD
+234 MRQNKYANEFGN
-246 LYLSMQ
+246 LYLSLQ
-252 RGKFGL
+252 RGKFGI
-258 DAQYKLVNGNSYGES
+258 DAQYKYVNGNSYGES

-308 YAFSKNHRLDVA
+308 YTFSKNHRLDVA

-438 TTIDKDGSVLPDG
+438 TTIDKDGTILPDG
-451 TSSVDLNERIW
+451 TSSVDNNERIW

-473 KAISLEASVAAEQ
+473 KALSLEASVAAEQ

-500 LNALWNVN
+500 LNVLWNVN

-526 WSTMSNVYYSSTYTE
+526 WSTMSNVFYSSTYTE
-541 IHGNPDLKPFSYSN
+541 IHGNPDLKPCSYYN
-555 VNLMWQIKRRYT
+555 LNLMWQIKRRYT
-567 LMAFASLKPDYSVQ
+567 LMAFANLKPDYFVQ

-599 DYSNSFGLQASA
+599 DFSNSYGLQASA

-633 SSHFFDLPFNR
+633 SRNFFDLPFDR
-644 KKLSVRLGGMASVKL
+644 KKLSVILGGTASVKL

-665 RLILNPFIQSKAIQG
+665 RLILNPFYQTKAIQG
-680 VYDISPIFRMNA
+680 VYDISPIFSMDA

-699 DGRWG
+699 DGKWG
-704 LRINGNNIFN
+704 VRLNGSNIFN
-714 NKYDTRSVQGNQD
+714 NRFDTRSVQGNQD
-727 YRMKINYSWA
+727 YRMKVNYNWS
-737 SVTFAV
+737 SFTFAV

>member
-1 MFRVTECTFRVTECT
+1 MANKIFLLGLFL
-16 FRDTEWPFRD
+16 
-26 TEWRFIIN
+26 
-34 IKQNYL
+34 L
-40 SQNKSDVCTCFYI
+40 SVANVKAQT
-53 NFSYICGDYIQN
+53 
-65 KKLIKMNKFFLTS
+65 LTH
-78 LLVAAAIT
+78 T
-86 ANAQDNTTKDSL
+86 DSL
-98 TMETM
+98 TMENM
-103 MHNIPEVMVKGSRP
+103 MHNLPEVMVKGSRP

-147 RIPGV
+147 RIPGI
-152 SNATGNI
+152 SDATGSI

-166 TLIINGQA
+166 TLIVNGQA

-182 AERLKAMPA
+182 TERLKAMPA
-191 TQLAKAE
+191 AQLAKAE

-221 AGTNQLSGQIIGG
+221 AGTNQLSGQVIGG
-234 LVQTKYAKGFGD
+234 MKQSKYAKGFGD
-246 LYLSMQ
+246 LYLSLQ

-258 DAQYKLVNGNSYGES
+258 DAQYKYVNGNSYGES

-283 NRIHYND
+283 NRVYYND

-295 SFGITHDYRLGMN
+295 SFGITHNYRLGMN

-320 YTGQWDKTNSN
+320 YTGHWDKRCSNSN
-331 SRTTGSSISG
+331 TTGSSISG
-341 MHRDSHEYLHNVDVN
+341 MHHDSHEYLHNVDVN
-356 YALPFGLTLSGSY
+356 YSLPFGLTLNGSY

-377 QALDGTITTENKNE
+377 QALDGTMHTDESMPE

-438 TTIDKDGSVLPDG
+438 TTIDKDGTIQPNG
-451 TSSVDLNERIW
+451 TSSVDNNERIW
-462 NIYAGFSKQIN
+462 NIYAGFNKQIN
-473 KAISLEASVAAEQ
+473 KAISVEASVAAEQ

-526 WSTMSNVYYSSTYTE
+526 WSTMSNVFYSSTYSE
-541 IHGNPDLKPFSYSN
+541 IHGNPDLKPFSYYN

-567 LMAFASLKPDYSVQ
+567 LMAFASLKPDYFVQ
-581 LPYQTTDRMAVIM
+581 LPYQTTERMAVIM

-599 DYSNSFGLQASA
+599 DYSNSYGLQASV
-611 IFSAGKWLNGN
+611 IFNAGKWLNGN

-633 SSHFFDLPFNR
+633 SSNFFDLPFNR
-644 KKLSVRLGGMASVKL
+644 KKLSVILGGTASVKL
-659 CSTQDL
+659 CNTQDL
-665 RLILNPFIQSKAIQG
+665 RLILNPFFQSKAIQG

-699 DGRWG
+699 DGKWG
-704 LRINGNNIFN
+704 LRLNGNNIFN

-727 YRMKINYSWA
+727 YRMKINYNWA